1 MSGHTD
7 KKRSKLKATIAII
20 VIFAVAAAVIFLI
33 SEEQLGKIEN
43 VYDDDQRSTLWP
55 LLITLIAT
63 MLGSLITSYVFLKE
77 ALDRTSDEKTYYSVV
92 IREYREKTMRSL
104 WLYMLTS
111 LALMGI
117 VICLYSMFYFMH
129 IRSRNEVR
137 IILILSYGVCMI
149 GSAWFLNKCIDIDR
163 GLHKTADKL
172 LKIQIKEARKLLG
185 TLKDKRE
192 QMLRD
197 SSVNESFDE
206 LIGRITSGAESTE
219 AWLQI
224 EDETAAKSINKK
236 KFINRF
242 SEWEKILFCLAENG
256 EGFLHRQSMAERVR
270 FAVEHGE
277 TVYGATD
284 VEQNDAGDHSWG
296 ENTPYV
302 NVSGIKQALKIDGAG
317 FCDAY
322 YLLSEI
328 RNLLQVQMET
338 APRKEAEPLKEN
350 EIGTL
355 FLFFLMQLSLYVF
368 CMLPKL
374 EVFFP
379 SGKFSFIDFYGIRFE
394 ASSFRT
400 SLFDSCL
407 FVRNRIKDCNF
418 GMASFNNCEF
428 YYTSSED
435 CSFTNTLFER
445 CFFHN
450 AKFENVD
457 FTGAVLK
464 NCDLKRT
471 QFESVVLANVTLAEA
486 VLGKNNFSSSQLTD
500 ITVTLKQETDKEL
513 KQDTDKDMKECGF
526 AASVLERVNLE
537 IFPEKDY
544 REVFRRIWVEAKR
557 EKADLLEER
566 NCCYGQN
573 GLMMQRTWGKIAEE
587 AVLKMNQCDFTGAVL
602 TDIAFYR
609 VCMEQSVFVKMQMDS
624 IKIYACDMHGCI
636 MEQANLREGRICA
649 ADFRSAVLA
658 DAIFYK
664 SRCRLVNFE
673 DSDMNKLHA
682 SAARF
687 SLCSFERSDCSK
699 IDLTMA
705 QVKKSS
711 FQDVILKDAEMT
723 RAFFSQVSF
732 VNCIASGMLSSYS
745 TFKECIFKNAFLG
758 QSSFNY
764 SKFFNCSFAFA
775 SFADSTVSGARF
787 ESCDFKETNF
797 NNTCFI
803 GVTFKDSKN
812 LDVDSF
818 KGARFIN
825 PVFEGTDE
833 FFDRI
838 LLKNKIEVRRTKES
852 DTGES

>member
-7 KKRSKLKATIAII
+7 KKRSKLKATVAII

-33 SEEQLGKIEN
+33 SEEQFSEINK
-43 VYDDDQRSTLWP
+43 VDDDQRSTLWP

-129 IRSRNEVR
+129 IRSRDEVR

-172 LKIQIKEARKLLG
+172 LKIQIAEARELLV
-185 TLKDKRE
+185 TLQQKRD
-192 QMLRD
+192 QMLRE

-206 LIGRITSGAESTE
+206 LIDRITSGTESTE

-224 EDETAAKSINKK
+224 EDETEKSRINKK

-277 TVYGATD
+277 TVYGDTD
-284 VEQNDAGDHSWG
+284 VEQNDARAHTWG
-296 ENTPYV
+296 KNSPYKEV
-302 NVSGIKQALKIDGAG
+302 FRIKQALKVDGTG

-350 EIGTL
+350 EVGTL

-394 ASSFRT
+394 TSSFRT
-400 SLFDSCL
+400 SLFDCCL
-407 FVRNRIKDCNF
+407 FVRNRMKDCNF
-418 GMASFNNCEF
+418 GMASFDNCEF
-428 YYTSSED
+428 YYTSSDD
-435 CSFTNTLFER
+435 CSFTNTLFES

-457 FTGAVLK
+457 FTGAVLE
-464 NCDLKRT
+464 NCDLKRA
-471 QFESVVLANVTLAEA
+471 QFEGVVLANVTLTGAS
-486 VLGKNNFSSSQLTD
+486 LGKNNFSSSRLTD
-500 ITVTLKQETDKEL
+500 ITVTLA
-513 KQDTDKDMKECGF
+513 QDEDGNREMKECGF
-526 AASVLERVNLE
+526 ASSVLERVKLDL
-537 IFPEKDY
+537 FPEKDY
-544 REVFRRIWVEAKR
+544 RQVFPRIRTEAKK
-557 EKADLLEER
+557 EKADILKER
-566 NCCYGQN
+566 KCRYGQKD
-573 GLMMQRTWGKIAEE
+573 LMMQKTWGKVAKE
-587 AVLKMNQCDFTGAVL
+587 AVFKMDQCDFTSAEL
-602 TDIAFYR
+602 TGIVFYR
-609 VCMEQSVFVKMQMDS
+609 TCMEQSVFVKTQMDS

-636 MEQANLREGRICA
+636 MEQANLRQGRIRA
-649 ADFRSAVLA
+649 SDFRSAVLA
-658 DAIFYK
+658 DAIFYR
-664 SRCRLVNFE
+664 SRCRLVDFE

-687 SLCSFERSDCSK
+687 SLCSFERSDCSR

-705 QVKKSS
+705 RVTESS
-711 FQDVILKDAEMT
+711 FQDVILKEAELT
-723 RAFFSQVSF
+723 RAFFTKVSF
-732 VNCIASGMLSSYS
+732 VNCIADGMLSSYS
-745 TFKECIFKNAFLG
+745 TFKDCIFKNAFLG
-758 QSSFNY
+758 HSSFNY
-764 SKFFNCSFAFA
+764 SEFFNCSFAFA

-787 ESCDFKETNF
+787 DSCDFTETNF

-803 GVTFKDSKN
+803 GVTFKDSKKLN
-812 LDVDSF
+812 VDSF
-818 KGARFIN
+818 IEARFIN
-825 PVFEGTDE
+825 PVFEGADKSFE
-833 FFDRI
+833 KA
-838 LLKNKIEVRRTKES
+838 LKEKGIEVRRTDGS
-852 DTGES
+852 DAGES

>member
-7 KKRSKLKATIAII
+7 KKRSKLKATVAII

-33 SEEQLGKIEN
+33 SEEQFSEINK
-43 VYDDDQRSTLWP
+43 VDDDQRSTLWP

-129 IRSRNEVR
+129 IRSRDEVR

-172 LKIQIKEARKLLG
+172 LKIQIAEARELLV
-185 TLKDKRE
+185 TLQQKRDK
-192 QMLRD
+192 MLRE

-206 LIGRITSGAESTE
+206 LIDRITSGTESTE

-224 EDETAAKSINKK
+224 EDETEKSRINKK

-284 VEQNDAGDHSWG
+284 VEQNDAEDHNHSWG
-296 ENTPYV
+296 KNFPYKEV
-302 NVSGIKQALKIDGAG
+302 FRIKQALKIDGTG

-322 YLLSEI
+322 YILSEI

-350 EIGTL
+350 DVGTL

-394 ASSFRT
+394 TSSFRT
-400 SLFDSCL
+400 SLFNCCL

-418 GMASFNNCEF
+418 GMASFDNCEF
-428 YYTSSED
+428 YYTSSDD
-435 CSFTNTLFER
+435 CSFTNTLFES

-464 NCDLKRT
+464 NCDLKRA
-471 QFESVVLANVTLAEA
+471 QFEGVVLANVTLTEA
-486 VLGKNNFSSSQLTD
+486 VLGKNNFSSSRLTD
-500 ITVTLKQETDKEL
+500 ITFTLAQDK
-513 KQDTDKDMKECGF
+513 DGNRDMKECGF
-526 AASVLERVNLE
+526 ASSVLERVKLDL
-537 IFPEKDY
+537 FPEKDY
-544 REVFRRIWVEAKR
+544 RQVFPRIWAEAKK
-557 EKADLLEER
+557 EKADILEER
-566 NCCYGQN
+566 KCRYGQD
-573 GLMMQRTWGKIAEE
+573 GLMMQKTWGKVAQE
-587 AVLKMNQCDFTGAVL
+587 AVFKMDQCDFTSAEL
-602 TDIAFYR
+602 TGIVFYR
-609 VCMEQSVFVKMQMDS
+609 TCMEQSVFVKTQMDS

-636 MEQANLREGRICA
+636 MEQANLRQGRIRA
-649 ADFRSAVLA
+649 SDFRSAVLA
-658 DAIFYK
+658 DAIFYR

-687 SLCSFERSDCSK
+687 SLCSFERSDCSR

-705 QVKKSS
+705 RVTESS
-711 FQDVILKDAEMT
+711 FQDVILKEAELT
-723 RAFFSQVSF
+723 RAFFTKVSF
-732 VNCIASGMLSSYS
+732 VNCIADGMLSSYS
-745 TFKECIFKNAFLG
+745 TFKDCIFKNAFLG
-758 QSSFNY
+758 HSSFNY
-764 SKFFNCSFAFA
+764 SEFFNCSFAFA

-787 ESCDFKETNF
+787 DSCDFAETNF
-797 NNTCFI
+797 NKTCFI

-838 LLKNKIEVRRTKES
+838 LIKNKIEVRRTQES

>member
-7 KKRSKLKATIAII
+7 KKRSKLKATVAII

-33 SEEQLGKIEN
+33 SEEQLEQIEN

-129 IRSRNEVR
+129 IRSRDEVR

-172 LKIQIKEARKLLG
+172 LKIQIAEARELLV
-185 TLKDKRE
+185 TLQQKRDK
-192 QMLRD
+192 MLRE

-206 LIGRITSGAESTE
+206 LIDRITSGTESTE

-224 EDETAAKSINKK
+224 EDETEKSRINKK

-277 TVYGATD
+277 TVYGDTD
-284 VEQNDAGDHSWG
+284 VEQSDARAHTWG
-296 ENTPYV
+296 KNSPYKEV
-302 NVSGIKQALKIDGAG
+302 FKIKQALKIDGAG

-350 EIGTL
+350 EVGTL

-394 ASSFRT
+394 TSSFRT
-400 SLFDSCL
+400 SLFDCCL
-407 FVRNRIKDCNF
+407 FVRNRMKDCNF
-418 GMASFNNCEF
+418 GMASFDNCEF
-428 YYTSSED
+428 YYTSSDD
-435 CSFTNTLFER
+435 CSFTNTLFES

-457 FTGAVLK
+457 FTGAVLED
-464 NCDLKRT
+464 CDLKRA
-471 QFESVVLANVTLAEA
+471 QFEGVILANVTLTGAS
-486 VLGKNNFSSSQLTD
+486 LGKNNFSCSRLTD
-500 ITVTLKQETDKEL
+500 ITVTLA
-513 KQDTDKDMKECGF
+513 KDEDGNREMKECGF
-526 AASVLERVNLE
+526 ASSVLERVKLDL
-537 IFPEKDY
+537 FPEKDY
-544 REVFRRIWVEAKR
+544 RQVFPRIRTEAKK
-557 EKADLLEER
+557 EKADILKER
-566 NCCYGQN
+566 KCRYGQN
-573 GLMMQRTWGKIAEE
+573 GLMMQKTWGKVAQE
-587 AVLKMNQCDFTGAVL
+587 AVFKMDQCDFTSAEL
-602 TDIAFYR
+602 TGIVFYR
-609 VCMEQSVFVKMQMDS
+609 TCMEQSVFVKTQMDS

-636 MEQANLREGRICA
+636 MEQANLRQGRICA
-649 ADFRSAVLA
+649 SDFRSAVLA
-658 DAIFYK
+658 DAIFYR

-687 SLCSFERSDCSK
+687 SLCSFERSDCSR

-705 QVKKSS
+705 RVTESS
-711 FQDVILKDAEMT
+711 FQDVILKEAELT
-723 RAFFSQVSF
+723 RAFFTKVSF
-732 VNCIASGMLSSYS
+732 VNCIADGMLSSYS
-745 TFKECIFKNAFLG
+745 TFKDCIFKNAFLG
-758 QSSFNY
+758 HSSFNY
-764 SKFFNCSFAFA
+764 SEFFNCSFAFA

-787 ESCDFKETNF
+787 DSCDFTETNF

-812 LDVDSF
+812 LNVDSF
-818 KGARFIN
+818 IEARFIN
-825 PVFEGTDE
+825 PVFEGADKSFE
-833 FFDRI
+833 RA
-838 LLKNKIEVRRTKES
+838 LKEKGIEVRRTDGS
-852 DTGES
+852 DAGES

>member
-7 KKRSKLKATIAII
+7 KKRSKLKATVAII

-33 SEEQLGKIEN
+33 SEEQFSEINK
-43 VYDDDQRSTLWP
+43 VDDDQRSTLWP

-104 WLYMLTS
+104 WLYMLMS

-129 IRSRNEVR
+129 IRSRDEVR

-172 LKIQIKEARKLLG
+172 LKIQIAEARELLV
-185 TLKDKRE
+185 TLQQKRDK
-192 QMLRD
+192 MLRE

-206 LIGRITSGAESTE
+206 LIDRITSGTESTE

-224 EDETAAKSINKK
+224 EDETEKSRINKK

-277 TVYGATD
+277 TVYGDTD
-284 VEQNDAGDHSWG
+284 VEQNDARAHTWG
-296 ENTPYV
+296 KNSPYKEV
-302 NVSGIKQALKIDGAG
+302 FRIKQALKIDGTG

-350 EIGTL
+350 EVGTL

-394 ASSFRT
+394 TSSFRT
-400 SLFDSCL
+400 SLFDCCL
-407 FVRNRIKDCNF
+407 FVRNRMKDCNF
-418 GMASFNNCEF
+418 GMASFDNCEF
-428 YYTSSED
+428 YYTSSDD
-435 CSFTNTLFER
+435 CSFTNTLFES

-457 FTGAVLK
+457 FTGAVLE
-464 NCDLKRT
+464 NCDLKRA
-471 QFESVVLANVTLAEA
+471 QFEGIVLANVTLTGAS
-486 VLGKNNFSSSQLTD
+486 LGKNIFSSSRLTD
-500 ITVTLKQETDKEL
+500 ITVTLA
-513 KQDTDKDMKECGF
+513 QDEDGNREMKECGF
-526 AASVLERVNLE
+526 ASSVLERVKLDL
-537 IFPEKDY
+537 FPEKDY
-544 REVFRRIWVEAKR
+544 RQVFPRIRTEAKK
-557 EKADLLEER
+557 EKADILKER
-566 NCCYGQN
+566 KCRYGQKD
-573 GLMMQRTWGKIAEE
+573 LMMQKTWGKVAKE
-587 AVLKMNQCDFTGAVL
+587 AVFKMDQCDFTSTEL
-602 TDIAFYR
+602 TGIVFYR
-609 VCMEQSVFVKMQMDS
+609 TCMEQSVFVKTQMDS

-636 MEQANLREGRICA
+636 MEQANLRQGRIRA
-649 ADFRSAVLA
+649 SDFRSAVLA
-658 DAIFYK
+658 DAIFYR

-687 SLCSFERSDCSK
+687 SLCSFERSDCSR

-705 QVKKSS
+705 RVTESS
-711 FQDVILKDAEMT
+711 FQDVILKEAELT
-723 RAFFSQVSF
+723 RAFFTKVSF
-732 VNCIASGMLSSYS
+732 VNCIADGMLSSYS
-745 TFKECIFKNAFLG
+745 TFKDCIFKNAFLG
-758 QSSFNY
+758 HSSFNY
-764 SKFFNCSFAFA
+764 SEFFNCSFAFA

-787 ESCDFKETNF
+787 DSCDFTETNF
-797 NNTCFI
+797 NKTCFI

-812 LDVDSF
+812 LNVDSF
-818 KGARFIN
+818 IEARFIN

-833 FFDRI
+833 SFERA
-838 LLKNKIEVRRTKES
+838 LKEKGIEVRRT
-852 DTGES
+852 DAGES

>member
-7 KKRSKLKATIAII
+7 KKRSKLKATVAII

-33 SEEQLGKIEN
+33 SEEQFSEINK
-43 VYDDDQRSTLWP
+43 VDDDQRSTLWP

-77 ALDRTSDEKTYYSVV
+77 ALDRMSDEKTYYSVV

-129 IRSRNEVR
+129 IRSRDEVR
-137 IILILSYGVCMI
+137 ILLILSYGVCMI

-172 LKIQIKEARKLLG
+172 LKIQIAEARELLV
-185 TLKDKRE
+185 TLQQKRD
-192 QMLRD
+192 QMLRE

-206 LIGRITSGAESTE
+206 LIDRITSGTESTE

-224 EDETAAKSINKK
+224 EDETEKSRINKK

-277 TVYGATD
+277 TVYGDTD
-284 VEQNDAGDHSWG
+284 VEQNDARAHTWG
-296 ENTPYV
+296 ENSPYKKV
-302 NVSGIKQALKIDGAG
+302 FGIKQALKIDGAG

-338 APRKEAEPLKEN
+338 APRKETKPLKEN
-350 EIGTL
+350 EVGTL
-355 FLFFLMQLSLYVF
+355 FLFFLMQLSIYVF

-394 ASSFRT
+394 TSSFRT
-400 SLFDSCL
+400 SLFDCCL

-418 GMASFNNCEF
+418 GMASFDNCEF
-428 YYTSSED
+428 YYTSSDD
-435 CSFTNTLFER
+435 CSFTNTLFES

-457 FTGAVLK
+457 FTGAVLE
-464 NCDLKRT
+464 NCDLKRA
-471 QFESVVLANVTLAEA
+471 QFEGVILANVTLTGA
-486 VLGKNNFSSSQLTD
+486 VLGKNNFSSSRLTD
-500 ITVTLKQETDKEL
+500 ITVTLA
-513 KQDTDKDMKECGF
+513 QDEVGNRDMKECGF
-526 AASVLERVNLE
+526 ASSVLERVKLDL
-537 IFPEKDY
+537 FPEKDY
-544 REVFRRIWVEAKR
+544 RQVFPRIRAEAKK
-557 EKADLLEER
+557 EKADILKER
-566 NCCYGQN
+566 KCRYGQKD
-573 GLMMQRTWGKIAEE
+573 LMMQKTWGKVAEE
-587 AVLKMNQCDFTGAVL
+587 AVFKMDQCDFTSAEL
-602 TDIAFYR
+602 TGIVFYR
-609 VCMEQSVFVKMQMDS
+609 TCMEQSVFVKTQMDS

-636 MEQANLREGRICA
+636 MEQANLRQGRICA
-649 ADFRSAVLA
+649 SDFRSAVLA
-658 DAIFYK
+658 DAIFYR

-687 SLCSFERSDCSK
+687 SLCSFERSDCSR

-705 QVKKSS
+705 RVTESS
-711 FQDVILKDAEMT
+711 FQDVILKEAELT
-723 RAFFSQVSF
+723 RAFFTRISF
-732 VNCIASGMLSSYS
+732 VNCIADGMLSSYS
-745 TFKECIFKNAFLG
+745 TFKDCIFKNAFLG
-758 QSSFNY
+758 HSSFNY
-764 SKFFNCSFAFA
+764 SEFFNCSFAFA

-787 ESCDFKETNF
+787 DSCDFTETNF

-812 LDVDSF
+812 LNVDSF
-818 KGARFIN
+818 KKARFIN

-833 FFDRI
+833 SFERA
-838 LLKNKIEVRRTKES
+838 LKEKGIEVRRTGGS
-852 DTGES
+852 DAGES

>member
-1 MSGHTD
+1 MSRHTD
-7 KKRSKLKATIAII
+7 KKRSKLKATVMII
-20 VIFAVAAAVIFLI
+20 VIFTVVVAVIFLI
-33 SEEQLGKIEN
+33 SKEKFDEISK
-43 VYDDDQRSTLWP
+43 VYDDQRSTLWP

-77 ALDRTSDEKTYYSVV
+77 ALDRTSDEKIYYSVV
-92 IREYREKTMRSL
+92 IREYRDKTMRSL

-117 VICLYSMFYFMH
+117 VICLYSMFYFMY
-129 IRSRNEVR
+129 IRSRDEVR

-172 LKIQIKEARKLLG
+172 LKIQVAEARKMLG
-185 TLKDKRE
+185 TLKQKRD
-192 QMLRD
+192 QMLWE

-206 LIGRITSGAESTE
+206 LIDRITNGNESVE

-224 EDETAAKSINKK
+224 EDETTTKSINKK
-236 KFINRF
+236 RFINRF
-242 SEWEKILFCLAENG
+242 SEWEKILFCLVENG

-277 TVYGATD
+277 AVYGATD
-284 VEQNDAGDHSWG
+284 VEQNDARDYSWG
-296 ENTPYV
+296 ENPPYK
-302 NVSGIKQALKIDGAG
+302 NVFGIKQTLKIDGAG

-322 YLLSEI
+322 YLLAEI

-338 APRKEAEPLKEN
+338 APRKETEPLKET

-394 ASSFRT
+394 SSSFRT
-400 SLFDSCL
+400 SLFKCCL

-418 GMASFNNCEF
+418 GMASFDNCEF
-428 YYTSSED
+428 YHSGSED
-435 CSFTNTLFER
+435 CSFTNTLFES

-464 NCDLKRT
+464 NCDLKST
-471 QFESVVLANVTLAEA
+471 QFESVVLANVTLTE
-486 VLGKNNFSSSQLTD
+486 VTLGKNNFFSSRLTD
-500 ITVTLKQETDKEL
+500 ITFTLA
-513 KQDTDKDMKECGF
+513 QDEDGIRDMKKCGF
-526 AASVLERVNLE
+526 ASSVLERVKLNL
-537 IFPEKDY
+537 FPEKDY
-544 REVFRRIWVEAKR
+544 RQVFPRIWAEAKK
-557 EKADLLEER
+557 EKAGILEGR
-566 NCCYGQN
+566 KCRYGQN
-573 GLMMQRTWGKIAEE
+573 GLMMQKTWGKVAEE
-587 AVLKMNQCDFTGAVL
+587 AAFKMNQSNFTSAELMYIV
-602 TDIAFYR
+602 FYR
-609 VCMEQSVFVKMQMDS
+609 ACMEQSVFVKTQMDS

-636 MEQANLREGRICA
+636 MEQANLRQGRICA
-649 ADFRSAVLA
+649 SDFRSTVLA
-658 DAIFYK
+658 DAIFYR

-687 SLCSFERSDCSK
+687 SLCSFERSDCSR

-705 QVKKSS
+705 RVTESS
-711 FQDVILKDAEMT
+711 FQDVILKEAELT
-723 RAFFSQVSF
+723 RAFFTRVSF
-732 VNCIASGMLSSYS
+732 VNCIADGMLSSYS
-745 TFKECIFKNAFLG
+745 TFKDCIFKNAFLG

-764 SKFFNCSFAFA
+764 SEFYNCNFDFA
-775 SFADSTVSGARF
+775 SFEDSTVSGARF
-787 ESCDFKETNF
+787 DGCDFTETNF

-812 LDVDSF
+812 LNVDSF
-818 KGARFIN
+818 KEARFIN

-833 FFDRI
+833 SFERT
-838 LLKNKIEVRRTKES
+838 LTESGIEVRRTNEL
-852 DTGES
+852 DAGEP

>member
-1 MSGHTD
+1 
-7 KKRSKLKATIAII
+7 
-20 VIFAVAAAVIFLI
+20 
-33 SEEQLGKIEN
+33 
-43 VYDDDQRSTLWP
+43 
-55 LLITLIAT
+55 
-63 MLGSLITSYVFLKE
+63 
-77 ALDRTSDEKTYYSVV
+77 V

-104 WLYMLTS
+104 WLYMLMS

-129 IRSRNEVR
+129 IRSRDEVR

-172 LKIQIKEARKLLG
+172 LKIQIAEARELLV
-185 TLKDKRE
+185 TLQQKRDK
-192 QMLRD
+192 MLRE

-206 LIGRITSGAESTE
+206 LIDRITSGTESTE

-224 EDETAAKSINKK
+224 EDETEKSRINKK

-277 TVYGATD
+277 TVYGDTD
-284 VEQNDAGDHSWG
+284 VEQSDARAHTWG
-296 ENTPYV
+296 KNSPYKEV
-302 NVSGIKQALKIDGAG
+302 FKIKQALKIDGAG

-350 EIGTL
+350 EVGTL

-394 ASSFRT
+394 TSSFRT
-400 SLFDSCL
+400 SLFDCCL
-407 FVRNRIKDCNF
+407 FVRNRMKDCNF
-418 GMASFNNCEF
+418 GMASFDNCEF
-428 YYTSSED
+428 YYTSSDD
-435 CSFTNTLFER
+435 CSFTNTLFES

-457 FTGAVLK
+457 FTGAVLED
-464 NCDLKRT
+464 CDLKRA
-471 QFESVVLANVTLAEA
+471 QFEGVILANVTLTGAS
-486 VLGKNNFSSSQLTD
+486 LGKNNFSSSRLTD
-500 ITVTLKQETDKEL
+500 ITVTLAKDEDGNR
-513 KQDTDKDMKECGF
+513 DMKECGF
-526 AASVLERVNLE
+526 ASSVLERVKLDL
-537 IFPEKDY
+537 FPEKDY
-544 REVFRRIWVEAKR
+544 RQVFPRIRAEAKA
-557 EKADLLEER
+557 EKAEILQER
-566 NCCYGQN
+566 KCRYGQN
-573 GLMMQRTWGKIAEE
+573 GLMMQKTWGKVAQE
-587 AVLKMNQCDFTGAVL
+587 AVFKMDQCDFTSAEL
-602 TDIAFYR
+602 TGIIFYR
-609 VCMEQSVFVKMQMDS
+609 TCMEQSVFVKTQMDS

-636 MEQANLREGRICA
+636 MEQANLRQGRIRA
-649 ADFRSAVLA
+649 SDFRSAVLA
-658 DAIFYK
+658 DAIFYR

-687 SLCSFERSDCSK
+687 SLCSFERSDCSR

-705 QVKKSS
+705 RVTESS
-711 FQDVILKDAEMT
+711 FQDVILKEAELT
-723 RAFFSQVSF
+723 RAFFTKVSF
-732 VNCIASGMLSSYS
+732 VNCIADGMLSSYS
-745 TFKECIFKNAFLG
+745 TFKDCIFKNAFLG
-758 QSSFNY
+758 HSSFNY
-764 SKFFNCSFAFA
+764 SEFFNCSFAFA

-787 ESCDFKETNF
+787 DSCDFTETNF
-797 NNTCFI
+797 NKTCFI

-812 LDVDSF
+812 LNVDSF
-818 KGARFIN
+818 IEARFIN

-833 FFDRI
+833 SFERA
-838 LLKNKIEVRRTKES
+838 LKEKGIEVRRT
-852 DTGES
+852 DAGES

>member
-7 KKRSKLKATIAII
+7 KKRSKLKATVAII

-33 SEEQLGKIEN
+33 SEEQFSEINK
-43 VYDDDQRSTLWP
+43 VDDDQRSTLWP

-129 IRSRNEVR
+129 IRSRDEVR

-172 LKIQIKEARKLLG
+172 LKIQIAEARELLV
-185 TLKDKRE
+185 TLQQKRD
-192 QMLRD
+192 QMLRE

-206 LIGRITSGAESTE
+206 LIDRITSGTESTE

-224 EDETAAKSINKK
+224 EDETEKSRINKK

-277 TVYGATD
+277 TVYGDTD
-284 VEQNDAGDHSWG
+284 VEQNDARAHTWG
-296 ENTPYV
+296 KNSPYKEV
-302 NVSGIKQALKIDGAG
+302 FRIKQALKIDGTG

-350 EIGTL
+350 EVGTL

-394 ASSFRT
+394 TSSFRT
-400 SLFDSCL
+400 SLFDCCL
-407 FVRNRIKDCNF
+407 FVRNRMKDCNF
-418 GMASFNNCEF
+418 GMASFDNCEF
-428 YYTSSED
+428 YYTSSDD
-435 CSFTNTLFER
+435 CSFTNTLFES

-457 FTGAVLK
+457 FTGAVLE
-464 NCDLKRT
+464 NCDLKRA
-471 QFESVVLANVTLAEA
+471 QFEGVVLANVTLTGAS
-486 VLGKNNFSSSQLTD
+486 LGKNNFSSSRLTD
-500 ITVTLKQETDKEL
+500 ITVTLA
-513 KQDTDKDMKECGF
+513 QDEDGNREMKECGV
-526 AASVLERVNLE
+526 ASSVLERVKLDL
-537 IFPEKDY
+537 FPEKDY
-544 REVFRRIWVEAKR
+544 RQVFPRIRTEAKK
-557 EKADLLEER
+557 EKADILKER
-566 NCCYGQN
+566 KCRYGQKD
-573 GLMMQRTWGKIAEE
+573 LMMQKTWGKVAKE
-587 AVLKMNQCDFTGAVL
+587 AVFKMNQCDFTSAEL
-602 TDIAFYR
+602 TGIVFYR
-609 VCMEQSVFVKMQMDS
+609 TCMEQSVFVKTQMDS

-636 MEQANLREGRICA
+636 MEQANLRQGRIRA
-649 ADFRSAVLA
+649 SDFRSAVLA
-658 DAIFYK
+658 DAIFYR

-682 SAARF
+682 SVARF
-687 SLCSFERSDCSK
+687 SLCSFERSDCSR

-705 QVKKSS
+705 RVTESS
-711 FQDVILKDAEMT
+711 FQDVILKEAELT
-723 RAFFSQVSF
+723 RAFFTKVSF
-732 VNCIASGMLSSYS
+732 VNCIADGMLSSYS
-745 TFKECIFKNAFLG
+745 TFKDCIFKNAFLG
-758 QSSFNY
+758 HSSFNY
-764 SKFFNCSFAFA
+764 SEFFNCSFAFA

-787 ESCDFKETNF
+787 DSCDFTETNF

-803 GVTFKDSKN
+803 GVTFKDSKKLN
-812 LDVDSF
+812 VDSF
-818 KGARFIN
+818 IEARFIN
-825 PVFEGTDE
+825 PVFEGADKSFE
-833 FFDRI
+833 KA
-838 LLKNKIEVRRTKES
+838 LKEKGIEVRRTDGS
-852 DTGES
+852 DAGES

>member
-7 KKRSKLKATIAII
+7 KKRSKLKATVAII

-33 SEEQLGKIEN
+33 SEEQFSEINK
-43 VYDDDQRSTLWP
+43 VDDDQRSTLWP

-129 IRSRNEVR
+129 IRSRDEVR

-172 LKIQIKEARKLLG
+172 LKIQIAEARELLV
-185 TLKDKRE
+185 TLQQKRD
-192 QMLRD
+192 QMLRE

-206 LIGRITSGAESTE
+206 LIDRITSGTESTE

-224 EDETAAKSINKK
+224 EDETEKSRINKK

-277 TVYGATD
+277 TVYGDTD
-284 VEQNDAGDHSWG
+284 VEQNDARAHTWG
-296 ENTPYV
+296 KNSPYKEV
-302 NVSGIKQALKIDGAG
+302 FRIKQALKIDGTG

-350 EIGTL
+350 EVGTL

-394 ASSFRT
+394 TSSFRT
-400 SLFDSCL
+400 SLFDCCL
-407 FVRNRIKDCNF
+407 FVRNRMKDCNF
-418 GMASFNNCEF
+418 GMASFDNCEF
-428 YYTSSED
+428 YYTSSDD
-435 CSFTNTLFER
+435 CSFTNTLFES

-457 FTGAVLK
+457 FTGAVLE
-464 NCDLKRT
+464 NCDLKRA
-471 QFESVVLANVTLAEA
+471 QFEGVVLANVTLT
-486 VLGKNNFSSSQLTD
+486 G
-500 ITVTLKQETDKEL
+500 
-513 KQDTDKDMKECGF
+513 
-526 AASVLERVNLE
+526 VNIIVRE
-537 IFPEKDY
+537 Y
-544 REVFRRIWVEAKR
+544 R
-557 EKADLLEER
+557 
-566 NCCYGQN
+566 
-573 GLMMQRTWGKIAEE
+573 
-587 AVLKMNQCDFTGAVL
+587 
-602 TDIAFYR
+602 
-609 VCMEQSVFVKMQMDS
+609 
-624 IKIYACDMHGCI
+624 
-636 MEQANLREGRICA
+636 
-649 ADFRSAVLA
+649 
-658 DAIFYK
+658 
-664 SRCRLVNFE
+664 
-673 DSDMNKLHA
+673 
-682 SAARF
+682 
-687 SLCSFERSDCSK
+687 CS
-699 IDLTMA
+699 
-705 QVKKSS
+705 
-711 FQDVILKDAEMT
+711 
-723 RAFFSQVSF
+723 
-732 VNCIASGMLSSYS
+732 G
-745 TFKECIFKNAFLG
+745 
-758 QSSFNY
+758 
-764 SKFFNCSFAFA
+764 
-775 SFADSTVSGARF
+775 
-787 ESCDFKETNF
+787 
-797 NNTCFI
+797 
-803 GVTFKDSKN
+803 
-812 LDVDSF
+812 
-818 KGARFIN
+818 
-825 PVFEGTDE
+825 GTDTANPAAGN
-833 FFDRI
+833 RCSGTGI
-838 LLKNKIEVRRTKES
+838 PHLLNCLLPAS
-852 DTGES
+852 LLA

>member
-1 MSGHTD
+1 MSGQTD
-7 KKRSKLKATIAII
+7 KKRSKLKATVAII

-33 SEEQLGKIEN
+33 SEEQFGEIST
-43 VYDDDQRSTLWP
+43 VYDDQRSTLWP

-129 IRSRNEVR
+129 IRSRDEVR

-172 LKIQIKEARKLLG
+172 LKIQIEEARKLLG
-185 TLKDKRE
+185 TLKKKRDH
-192 QMLRD
+192 MLWD
-197 SSVNESFDE
+197 SSSNESFDE
-206 LIGRITSGAESTE
+206 LIDRITSGAESTE

-224 EDETAAKSINKK
+224 EDETEKSRINKK

-242 SEWEKILFCLAENG
+242 SEWEKILFCLAESG

-277 TVYGATD
+277 TVYGDTD
-284 VEQNDAGDHSWG
+284 VEQNDAKAHAWG
-296 ENTPYV
+296 KNSPYEEV
-302 NVSGIKQALKIDGAG
+302 FGIKKALKIDGAG

-322 YLLSEI
+322 YLLSEM

-338 APRKEAEPLKEN
+338 APRKETEPLKEN

-374 EVFFP
+374 DVFFP

-394 ASSFRT
+394 TSSFRT
-400 SLFDSCL
+400 SLFDCSL

-435 CSFTNTLFER
+435 CSFTNTLFKD
-445 CFFHN
+445 CYFQN
-450 AKFENVD
+450 ATFENVD
-457 FTGAVLK
+457 FTGAEL
-464 NCDLKRT
+464 NECDLRRA
-471 QFESVVLANVTLAEA
+471 QFEGVVLANVNLKKA
-486 VLGKNNFSSSQLTD
+486 VFGKNNFSASRLTD
-500 ITVTLKQETDKEL
+500 IEIEL
-513 KQDTDKDMKECGF
+513 KDGADTRMSECGF
-526 AASVLERVNLE
+526 VSSVLERIKLKL
-537 IFPEKDY
+537 FSEKDY
-544 REVFRRIWVEAKR
+544 RKVFRLIWTEAGE
-557 EKADLLEER
+557 EKAVLLKER
-566 NCCYGQN
+566 AYSHRESKYLLKKSWQ
-573 GLMMQRTWGKIAEE
+573 KIAE
-587 AVLKMNQCDFTGAVL
+587 ASTFKMDQSDFTHAEL
-602 TDIAFYR
+602 TDIVFYR
-609 VCMEQSVFVKMQMDS
+609 VCMEQSVFVKTQMDS

-636 MEQANLREGRICA
+636 MEQANLRQGRICA
-649 ADFRSAVLA
+649 TDFRSAVLA

-673 DSDMNKLHA
+673 DSDMNRLHA

-687 SLCSFERSDCSK
+687 SLCSFERSDCSR
-699 IDLTMA
+699 IDLTKA
-705 QVKKSS
+705 RVNASS
-711 FQDVILKDAEMT
+711 FKDVILTAAELT
-723 RAFFSQVSF
+723 RAFFNNVSF
-732 VNCIASGMLSSYS
+732 VNCIADGMLSSYS
-745 TFKECIFKNAFLG
+745 TFEKCRFKNAFLG

-764 SKFFNCSFAFA
+764 SVFRNCNFAFA
-775 SFADSTVSGARF
+775 SFADSTVSGAEF
-787 ESCDFKETNF
+787 DGCDFTETNF

-803 GVTFKDSKN
+803 GVTFKNSKN
-812 LDVDSF
+812 LKADSF

-825 PVFEGTDE
+825 PVFKETDE

-838 LLKNKIEVRRTKES
+838 LLKNKIEVRRTEES
-852 DTGES
+852 DTVED

>member
-7 KKRSKLKATIAII
+7 KKRSKLKATVAII

-33 SEEQLGKIEN
+33 SEEQFSEINK
-43 VYDDDQRSTLWP
+43 VDDDQRSTLWP

-129 IRSRNEVR
+129 IRSRDEVR

-172 LKIQIKEARKLLG
+172 LKIQIAEARELLV
-185 TLKDKRE
+185 TLQQKRD
-192 QMLRD
+192 QMLRA

-206 LIGRITSGAESTE
+206 LIDRITSGTESTE

-224 EDETAAKSINKK
+224 EDETEKSRINKK

-277 TVYGATD
+277 TVYGDTD
-284 VEQNDAGDHSWG
+284 VEQNDARAHTWG
-296 ENTPYV
+296 KNSPYKEV
-302 NVSGIKQALKIDGAG
+302 FRIKQALKIDGTG

-350 EIGTL
+350 EVGTL

-394 ASSFRT
+394 TSSFRT
-400 SLFDSCL
+400 SLFDCCL
-407 FVRNRIKDCNF
+407 FVRNRMKDCNF
-418 GMASFNNCEF
+418 GMASFDNCEF
-428 YYTSSED
+428 YYTSSDD
-435 CSFTNTLFER
+435 CSFTNTLFES

-457 FTGAVLK
+457 FTGAVLE
-464 NCDLKRT
+464 NCDLKRA
-471 QFESVVLANVTLAEA
+471 QFEGVVLANVTLTGAS
-486 VLGKNNFSSSQLTD
+486 LGKNNFSSSRLTD
-500 ITVTLKQETDKEL
+500 ITVTLA
-513 KQDTDKDMKECGF
+513 QDEDGNREMKECGF
-526 AASVLERVNLE
+526 ASSVLERVKLDL
-537 IFPEKDY
+537 FPEKDY
-544 REVFRRIWVEAKR
+544 RQVFPRIRTEAKK
-557 EKADLLEER
+557 EKADILKER
-566 NCCYGQN
+566 KCRYGQKD
-573 GLMMQRTWGKIAEE
+573 LMMQKTWGKVAKE
-587 AVLKMNQCDFTGAVL
+587 AVFKMDQCDFTSAEL
-602 TDIAFYR
+602 TGIVFYR
-609 VCMEQSVFVKMQMDS
+609 TCMEQSVFVKTQMDS

-636 MEQANLREGRICA
+636 MEQANLRQGRIRA
-649 ADFRSAVLA
+649 SDFRSAVLA
-658 DAIFYK
+658 DAIFYR

-687 SLCSFERSDCSK
+687 SLCSFERSDCSR

-705 QVKKSS
+705 RVTESS
-711 FQDVILKDAEMT
+711 FQDVILKEAELT
-723 RAFFSQVSF
+723 RAFFTKVSF
-732 VNCIASGMLSSYS
+732 VNCIADGMLSSYS
-745 TFKECIFKNAFLG
+745 TFKDCIFKNAFLG
-758 QSSFNY
+758 HSSFNY
-764 SKFFNCSFAFA
+764 SEFFNCSFAFA

-787 ESCDFKETNF
+787 DSCDFTETNF
-797 NNTCFI
+797 NKTCFI

-812 LDVDSF
+812 LNVDSF
-818 KGARFIN
+818 IEARFIN

-833 FFDRI
+833 SFERA
-838 LLKNKIEVRRTKES
+838 LKEKGIEVRRT
-852 DTGES
+852 DAGES

>member
-1 MSGHTD
+1 MSGQTD
-7 KKRSKLKATIAII
+7 KKRSKLKATVAII
-20 VIFAVAAAVIFLI
+20 VIFAVAVAVIFLI
-33 SEEQLGKIEN
+33 SEEQFGEIST
-43 VYDDDQRSTLWP
+43 VYDDQRSTLWP

-104 WLYMLTS
+104 WLYMLMS
-111 LALMGI
+111 LSLMGI

-129 IRSRNEVR
+129 IRSRDEVR

-172 LKIQIKEARKLLG
+172 LKIQIAEARELLD
-185 TLKDKRE
+185 TLKQKRD
-192 QMLRD
+192 QMLWE
-197 SSVNESFDE
+197 SSANESFDE
-206 LIGRITSGAESTE
+206 LIDRITSEAESTE

-224 EDETAAKSINKK
+224 EDETEKSRINKK

-284 VEQNDAGDHSWG
+284 VEQNDAEDHNHSWG
-296 ENTPYV
+296 KNFPYKEV
-302 NVSGIKQALKIDGAG
+302 FRIKQALKIDGTG

-322 YLLSEI
+322 YILSEI

-350 EIGTL
+350 EVGTL

-394 ASSFRT
+394 TSSFRT
-400 SLFDSCL
+400 SLFNCCL

-428 YYTSSED
+428 YYTGSED
-435 CSFTNTLFER
+435 CSFTNTLFES

-464 NCDLKRT
+464 NCDLKRA
-471 QFESVVLANVTLAEA
+471 QFEGVVLANVTLTEA
-486 VLGKNNFSSSQLTD
+486 VLGKNNFSSSRLTD
-500 ITVTLKQETDKEL
+500 ITFTLAQDK
-513 KQDTDKDMKECGF
+513 DGNRDMKECGF
-526 AASVLERVNLE
+526 ASSVLERVKLDL
-537 IFPEKDY
+537 FPEKDY
-544 REVFRRIWVEAKR
+544 RQVFPRIWAEAKK
-557 EKADLLEER
+557 EKADILEER
-566 NCCYGQN
+566 KCRYGQD
-573 GLMMQRTWGKIAEE
+573 GLMMQKTWGEVAEE
-587 AVLKMNQCDFTGAVL
+587 AVFKMDQCDFTSAEL
-602 TDIAFYR
+602 TGIVFYR
-609 VCMEQSVFVKMQMDS
+609 TCMEQSVFVKTQMDS

-636 MEQANLREGRICA
+636 MEQANLRQGRIRA
-649 ADFRSAVLA
+649 SDFRSAVLA
-658 DAIFYK
+658 DAIFYR

-687 SLCSFERSDCSK
+687 SLCSFERSDCSS

-705 QVKKSS
+705 RVKESS
-711 FQDVILKDAEMT
+711 FQDVILKEAELT
-723 RAFFSQVSF
+723 RAFFTRVSF
-732 VNCIASGMLSSYS
+732 VNCIADGMLSSYS
-745 TFKECIFKNAFLG
+745 TFKDCIFKNAFLG
-758 QSSFNY
+758 HSSFNY
-764 SKFFNCSFAFA
+764 SEFFNCSFAFA

-787 ESCDFKETNF
+787 DSCDFTETNF

-803 GVTFKDSKN
+803 GVTFKDSKHLN
-812 LDVDSF
+812 VDSF

-825 PVFEGTDE
+825 PVFEGTDK

-838 LLKNKIEVRRTKES
+838 LIKNKIEVRRTKES
-852 DTGES
+852 DTGEL

>member
-7 KKRSKLKATIAII
+7 KKRSKLKATVAII

-33 SEEQLGKIEN
+33 SEEQLEQIEN

-129 IRSRNEVR
+129 IRSRDEVR

-172 LKIQIKEARKLLG
+172 LKIQIAEARELLV
-185 TLKDKRE
+185 TLQQKRDK
-192 QMLRD
+192 MLRE

-206 LIGRITSGAESTE
+206 LIDRITSGTESTE

-224 EDETAAKSINKK
+224 EDETEKSRINKK

-277 TVYGATD
+277 TVYGDTD
-284 VEQNDAGDHSWG
+284 VEQSDARAHTWG
-296 ENTPYV
+296 KNSPYKEV
-302 NVSGIKQALKIDGAG
+302 FKIKQALKIDGAG

-350 EIGTL
+350 EVGTL

-394 ASSFRT
+394 TSSFRT
-400 SLFDSCL
+400 SLFDCCL
-407 FVRNRIKDCNF
+407 FVRNRMKDCNF
-418 GMASFNNCEF
+418 GMASFDNCEF
-428 YYTSSED
+428 YYTSSDD
-435 CSFTNTLFER
+435 CSFTNTLFES

-457 FTGAVLK
+457 FTGAVLED
-464 NCDLKRT
+464 CDLKRA
-471 QFESVVLANVTLAEA
+471 QFEGVILANVTLTGAS
-486 VLGKNNFSSSQLTD
+486 LGKNNFSSSRLTD
-500 ITVTLKQETDKEL
+500 ITVTLAKDEDGNR
-513 KQDTDKDMKECGF
+513 DMKECGF
-526 AASVLERVNLE
+526 ASSVLERVKLDLSH
-537 IFPEKDY
+537 EKDY
-544 REVFRRIWVEAKR
+544 RQVFPRIRAEAKE
-557 EKADLLEER
+557 EKAEILQER
-566 NCCYGQN
+566 KCRYGQN
-573 GLMMQRTWGKIAEE
+573 GLMMQKTWGKVAQE
-587 AVLKMNQCDFTGAVL
+587 AVFKMDQCDFTSAEL
-602 TDIAFYR
+602 TGIVFYR
-609 VCMEQSVFVKMQMDS
+609 TCMEQSVFVKTQMDS

-636 MEQANLREGRICA
+636 MEQANLRQGRIRA
-649 ADFRSAVLA
+649 SDFRSAVLA
-658 DAIFYK
+658 DAIFYR

-687 SLCSFERSDCSK
+687 SLCSFERSDCSR

-705 QVKKSS
+705 RVTENS
-711 FQDVILKDAEMT
+711 FQDVILKEAELT
-723 RAFFSQVSF
+723 RAFFTKVSF
-732 VNCIASGMLSSYS
+732 VNCIADGMLSSYS
-745 TFKECIFKNAFLG
+745 TFKDCIFKNAFLG
-758 QSSFNY
+758 HSSFNY
-764 SKFFNCSFAFA
+764 SEFFNCSFAFA

-787 ESCDFKETNF
+787 DSCDFTETNF
-797 NNTCFI
+797 NKTCFI

-812 LDVDSF
+812 LNVDSF
-818 KGARFIN
+818 IEARFIN
-825 PVFEGTDE
+825 PVFEGADKSFE
-833 FFDRI
+833 RA
-838 LLKNKIEVRRTKES
+838 LKEKEIEVRRTDGS
-852 DTGES
+852 DAGES

>member
-7 KKRSKLKATIAII
+7 KKRSKLKATVAII

-33 SEEQLGKIEN
+33 SEEQFSEINK
-43 VYDDDQRSTLWP
+43 VDDDQRSTLWP

-129 IRSRNEVR
+129 IRSRDEVR

-172 LKIQIKEARKLLG
+172 LKIQIAEARELLV
-185 TLKDKRE
+185 TLQQKRD
-192 QMLRD
+192 QMLRE

-206 LIGRITSGAESTE
+206 LIDRITSGTESTE

-224 EDETAAKSINKK
+224 EDETEKSRINKK

-277 TVYGATD
+277 TVYGDTD
-284 VEQNDAGDHSWG
+284 VEQNDAIAHTWG
-296 ENTPYV
+296 KNSPYKEV
-302 NVSGIKQALKIDGAG
+302 FRIKQALKIDGTG

-350 EIGTL
+350 EVGTL

-394 ASSFRT
+394 TSSFRT
-400 SLFDSCL
+400 SLFDCCL
-407 FVRNRIKDCNF
+407 FVRNRMKDCNF
-418 GMASFNNCEF
+418 GMASFDNCEF
-428 YYTSSED
+428 YYTSSDD
-435 CSFTNTLFER
+435 CSFTNTLFES

-457 FTGAVLK
+457 FTGAVLE
-464 NCDLKRT
+464 NCDLKRA
-471 QFESVVLANVTLAEA
+471 QFEGVVLANVTLTGAS
-486 VLGKNNFSSSQLTD
+486 LGKNNFSSSRLTD
-500 ITVTLKQETDKEL
+500 ITVTLAKDEDGNR
-513 KQDTDKDMKECGF
+513 DMKECGF
-526 AASVLERVNLE
+526 ASSVLERVKLDL
-537 IFPEKDY
+537 FPEKDY
-544 REVFRRIWVEAKR
+544 RQVFPRIRAEAKE
-557 EKADLLEER
+557 EKAEILQER
-566 NCCYGQN
+566 KCRYGQN
-573 GLMMQRTWGKIAEE
+573 GLMMQKTWGKVAQE
-587 AVLKMNQCDFTGAVL
+587 AVFKMDQCDFTSAEL
-602 TDIAFYR
+602 TGIVFYR
-609 VCMEQSVFVKMQMDS
+609 TCMEQSVFVKTQMDS

-636 MEQANLREGRICA
+636 MEQANLRQGRIRA
-649 ADFRSAVLA
+649 SDFRSAVLA
-658 DAIFYK
+658 DAIFYR

-687 SLCSFERSDCSK
+687 SLCSFERSDCSR

-705 QVKKSS
+705 RVTESS
-711 FQDVILKDAEMT
+711 FQDVILKEAELT
-723 RAFFSQVSF
+723 RAFFTKVSF
-732 VNCIASGMLSSYS
+732 VNCIADGMLSSYS
-745 TFKECIFKNAFLG
+745 TFKDCIFKNAFLG
-758 QSSFNY
+758 HSSFNY
-764 SKFFNCSFAFA
+764 SEFFNCSFAFA

-787 ESCDFKETNF
+787 DSCDFAETNF
-797 NNTCFI
+797 NKTCFI

-825 PVFEGTDE
+825 PVFEGADKSFE
-833 FFDRI
+833 KA
-838 LLKNKIEVRRTKES
+838 LKEKGIEVRRTDGS
-852 DTGES
+852 DAGES

>member
-7 KKRSKLKATIAII
+7 KKRSKLKATVAII

-33 SEEQLGKIEN
+33 SEEQLEQIEN

-104 WLYMLTS
+104 WLYMLMS

-129 IRSRNEVR
+129 IRSRDEVR

-172 LKIQIKEARKLLG
+172 LKIQIAEARELLV
-185 TLKDKRE
+185 TLQQKRDK
-192 QMLRD
+192 MLRE

-206 LIGRITSGAESTE
+206 LIDRITSGTESTE

-224 EDETAAKSINKK
+224 EDETEKSRINKK

-277 TVYGATD
+277 TVYGDTD
-284 VEQNDAGDHSWG
+284 VEQSDARAHTWG
-296 ENTPYV
+296 KNSPYKEV
-302 NVSGIKQALKIDGAG
+302 FKIKQALKIDGAG

-350 EIGTL
+350 EVGTL

-394 ASSFRT
+394 TSSFRT
-400 SLFDSCL
+400 SLFDCCL
-407 FVRNRIKDCNF
+407 FVRNRMKDCNF
-418 GMASFNNCEF
+418 GMASFDNCEF
-428 YYTSSED
+428 YYTSSDD
-435 CSFTNTLFER
+435 CSFTNTLFES

-457 FTGAVLK
+457 FTGAVLED
-464 NCDLKRT
+464 CDLKRA
-471 QFESVVLANVTLAEA
+471 QFEGVILANVTLTGAS
-486 VLGKNNFSSSQLTD
+486 LGKNNFSSSRLTD
-500 ITVTLKQETDKEL
+500 ITVTLAKDEDGNR
-513 KQDTDKDMKECGF
+513 DMKECGF
-526 AASVLERVNLE
+526 ASSVLERVKLDL
-537 IFPEKDY
+537 FPEKDY
-544 REVFRRIWVEAKR
+544 RQVFPRIRAEAKE
-557 EKADLLEER
+557 EKAEILQER
-566 NCCYGQN
+566 KCRYGQN
-573 GLMMQRTWGKIAEE
+573 GLMMQKAWGKVAQE
-587 AVLKMNQCDFTGAVL
+587 AVFKMDQCDFTSAEL
-602 TDIAFYR
+602 TGIVFYR
-609 VCMEQSVFVKMQMDS
+609 TCMEQSVFVKTQMDS

-636 MEQANLREGRICA
+636 MEQANLRQGRIRA
-649 ADFRSAVLA
+649 SDFRSAVLA
-658 DAIFYK
+658 DAIFYR

-687 SLCSFERSDCSK
+687 SLCSFERSDCSR

-705 QVKKSS
+705 RVTESS
-711 FQDVILKDAEMT
+711 FQDVILKEAELT
-723 RAFFSQVSF
+723 RAFFTKVSF
-732 VNCIASGMLSSYS
+732 VNCIADGMLSSYS
-745 TFKECIFKNAFLG
+745 TFKDCIFKNAFLG
-758 QSSFNY
+758 HSSFNY
-764 SKFFNCSFAFA
+764 SEFFNCSFAFA

-787 ESCDFKETNF
+787 DSCDFTETNF
-797 NNTCFI
+797 NKTCFI

-812 LDVDSF
+812 LNVDSF
-818 KGARFIN
+818 IEARFIN

-833 FFDRI
+833 SFERA
-838 LLKNKIEVRRTKES
+838 LKEKGIEVRRT
-852 DTGES
+852 DAGES

>member
-1 MSGHTD
+1 MSGHTY
-7 KKRSKLKATIAII
+7 KKRSKLKATVAII

-33 SEEQLGKIEN
+33 SEEQFSEINN
-43 VYDDDQRSTLWP
+43 VDDDQRSTLWP

-117 VICLYSMFYFMH
+117 VVCLYSMFYFLH
-129 IRSRNEVR
+129 IRSRDEVR

-172 LKIQIKEARKLLG
+172 LKIQIEEARELLG
-185 TLKDKRE
+185 TLKQKRA
-192 QMLRD
+192 QMLWE

-206 LIGRITSGAESTE
+206 LIDRITSGTESTE

-224 EDETAAKSINKK
+224 EDETTTKSIDKK

-242 SEWEKILFCLAENG
+242 SEWEKILFCLVENG

-277 TVYGATD
+277 AVYGATD
-284 VEQNDAGDHSWG
+284 VEQNDARDYSWG
-296 ENTPYV
+296 ENPPYKKV
-302 NVSGIKQALKIDGAG
+302 FGIKQTLKIDGAG

-322 YLLSEI
+322 YLLAEI

-338 APRKEAEPLKEN
+338 APRKETEPLKEN

-394 ASSFRT
+394 TSSFRT
-400 SLFDSCL
+400 SLFNCCL

-418 GMASFNNCEF
+418 GMASFDNCEF
-428 YYTSSED
+428 YYTGSED
-435 CSFTNTLFER
+435 CSFTNTLFES

-464 NCDLKRT
+464 NCDLKRA
-471 QFESVVLANVTLAEA
+471 QFEGVVLANVTLTES
-486 VLGKNNFSSSQLTD
+486 VLGKNNFSSSRLTD
-500 ITVTLKQETDKEL
+500 ITFTLAQDK
-513 KQDTDKDMKECGF
+513 DGNRDMKECGF
-526 AASVLERVNLE
+526 ASSVLERVKLDL
-537 IFPEKDY
+537 FPEKDY
-544 REVFRRIWVEAKR
+544 RQVFPRIWAEAKK
-557 EKADLLEER
+557 EKADILEER
-566 NCCYGQN
+566 KCRYGQN
-573 GLMMQRTWGKIAEE
+573 GLMMQKTWGKVAEE
-587 AVLKMNQCDFTGAVL
+587 AAFKMDQCDFTSAEL
-602 TDIAFYR
+602 TDIVFYR
-609 VCMEQSVFVKMQMDS
+609 ACMEQSVFVKTQMDS

-636 MEQANLREGRICA
+636 MEQANLRQGRICA
-649 ADFRSAVLA
+649 SDFRSAVLA
-658 DAIFYK
+658 DAIFYR

-687 SLCSFERSDCSK
+687 SLCSFERSDCSS

-705 QVKKSS
+705 RVKESS
-711 FQDVILKDAEMT
+711 FQDVILKEAELT
-723 RAFFSQVSF
+723 RAFFSNVSF
-732 VNCIASGMLSSYS
+732 VNCIADGMLSSYS
-745 TFKECIFKNAFLG
+745 TFEDCIFKNAFLG
-758 QSSFNY
+758 KSSFNY
-764 SKFFNCSFAFA
+764 SVFFSCSFAFA

-787 ESCDFKETNF
+787 DSCDFTETNF

-803 GVTFKDSKN
+803 GVTFKDSKHLN
-812 LDVDSF
+812 VDSF

-825 PVFEGTDE
+825 PVFEGTDK

-838 LLKNKIEVRRTKES
+838 LIKNKIEVRRTKES

>member
-7 KKRSKLKATIAII
+7 KKRSKLKATVAII

-33 SEEQLGKIEN
+33 SEEQFAEINK
-43 VYDDDQRSTLWP
+43 VDDDQRSTLWP

-129 IRSRNEVR
+129 IRSRDEVR

-172 LKIQIKEARKLLG
+172 LKIQIAEARELLV
-185 TLKDKRE
+185 TLQQKRDK
-192 QMLRD
+192 MLRE
-197 SSVNESFDE
+197 SSVNESFDK
-206 LIGRITSGAESTE
+206 LIDRITSGTESTE

-224 EDETAAKSINKK
+224 EDETEKSRINKK

-277 TVYGATD
+277 TVYGDTD
-284 VEQNDAGDHSWG
+284 VEQSDARAHTWG
-296 ENTPYV
+296 KNSPYKEV
-302 NVSGIKQALKIDGAG
+302 FRIKQALKIDGAG

-350 EIGTL
+350 EVGTL

-394 ASSFRT
+394 TSSFRT
-400 SLFDSCL
+400 SLFDCCL
-407 FVRNRIKDCNF
+407 FVRNRMKDCNF
-418 GMASFNNCEF
+418 GMASFDNCEF
-428 YYTSSED
+428 YYTSSDD
-435 CSFTNTLFER
+435 CSFTNTLFES

-457 FTGAVLK
+457 FTGAVLED
-464 NCDLKRT
+464 CDLKRA
-471 QFESVVLANVTLAEA
+471 QFEGVILANVTLTGAS
-486 VLGKNNFSSSQLTD
+486 LGKNNFSSSRLTD
-500 ITVTLKQETDKEL
+500 ITVTLA
-513 KQDTDKDMKECGF
+513 QDEDGNRDMKECGF
-526 AASVLERVNLE
+526 ASSVLERVKLDL
-537 IFPEKDY
+537 FPEKDY
-544 REVFRRIWVEAKR
+544 RQVFPRIRAEAKE
-557 EKADLLEER
+557 EKAEILQER
-566 NCCYGQN
+566 KCRYGQN
-573 GLMMQRTWGKIAEE
+573 GLMMQKTWGKVAQE
-587 AVLKMNQCDFTGAVL
+587 AVFKMDQCDFTSAEL
-602 TDIAFYR
+602 TGIVFYR
-609 VCMEQSVFVKMQMDS
+609 TCMEQSVFVKTQMDS

-636 MEQANLREGRICA
+636 MEQANLRQGRICA
-649 ADFRSAVLA
+649 SDFRSAVLA
-658 DAIFYK
+658 DAIFYR

-687 SLCSFERSDCSK
+687 SLCSFERSDCSR

-705 QVKKSS
+705 RVTESS
-711 FQDVILKDAEMT
+711 FQDVILKEAELT
-723 RAFFSQVSF
+723 RAFFTRVSF
-732 VNCIASGMLSSYS
+732 VNCIADGMLSSYS
-745 TFKECIFKNAFLG
+745 TFKDCIFKNAFLG
-758 QSSFNY
+758 HSSFNY
-764 SKFFNCSFAFA
+764 SEFFNCSFAFA

-787 ESCDFKETNF
+787 DSCDFTETNF
-797 NNTCFI
+797 NKTCFI

-812 LDVDSF
+812 LNVDSF
-818 KGARFIN
+818 IEARFIN

-833 FFDRI
+833 SFERA
-838 LLKNKIEVRRTKES
+838 LKEKGIEVRRT
-852 DTGES
+852 DAGES

>member
-7 KKRSKLKATIAII
+7 KKRSKLKATVAII
-20 VIFAVAAAVIFLI
+20 LIFAVAAAVIFLI
-33 SEEQLGKIEN
+33 SEEQLEQIEN

-104 WLYMLTS
+104 WLYMLMS
-111 LALMGI
+111 LSLMGI

-129 IRSRNEVR
+129 IRSRDEVR

-172 LKIQIKEARKLLG
+172 LKIQIAEARELLD
-185 TLKDKRE
+185 TLKQKRD
-192 QMLRD
+192 QMLWE

-206 LIGRITSGAESTE
+206 LIDRITSEAESTE

-224 EDETAAKSINKK
+224 EDETEKSRINKK

-284 VEQNDAGDHSWG
+284 VEQNDAEDHNHSWG
-296 ENTPYV
+296 KNFPYKEV
-302 NVSGIKQALKIDGAG
+302 FRIKQALKIDGTG

-322 YLLSEI
+322 YILSEI
-328 RNLLQVQMET
+328 RDLLQVQMET

-350 EIGTL
+350 EVGTL

-394 ASSFRT
+394 TSSFRT
-400 SLFDSCL
+400 SLFNCCL

-428 YYTSSED
+428 YYTGSED
-435 CSFTNTLFER
+435 CSFTNTLFES

-464 NCDLKRT
+464 NCDLKRA
-471 QFESVVLANVTLAEA
+471 QFEGVVLANVTLTEA
-486 VLGKNNFSSSQLTD
+486 VLGKNNFSSSRLTD
-500 ITVTLKQETDKEL
+500 ITFTLAQDK
-513 KQDTDKDMKECGF
+513 DGNRDMKECGF
-526 AASVLERVNLE
+526 ASSVLERVKLDL
-537 IFPEKDY
+537 FPEKDY
-544 REVFRRIWVEAKR
+544 RQVFPRIWAEAKK
-557 EKADLLEER
+557 EKADILEER
-566 NCCYGQN
+566 KCRYGQD
-573 GLMMQRTWGKIAEE
+573 GLMMQKTWGEVAEE
-587 AVLKMNQCDFTGAVL
+587 AVFKMDQCDFTSAEL
-602 TDIAFYR
+602 TGIVFYR
-609 VCMEQSVFVKMQMDS
+609 TCMEQSVFVKTQMDS

-636 MEQANLREGRICA
+636 MEQANLRQGRIRA
-649 ADFRSAVLA
+649 SDFRSAVLA
-658 DAIFYK
+658 DAIFYR

-687 SLCSFERSDCSK
+687 SLCSFERSDCSS

-705 QVKKSS
+705 WVKESS
-711 FQDVILKDAEMT
+711 FQDVILKEAELT
-723 RAFFSQVSF
+723 RAFFTRVSF
-732 VNCIASGMLSSYS
+732 VNCIADGMLSSYS
-745 TFKECIFKNAFLG
+745 TFKDCIFKNAFLG
-758 QSSFNY
+758 HSSFNY
-764 SKFFNCSFAFA
+764 SEFSNCSFAFA

-787 ESCDFKETNF
+787 DSCDFTETNF

-803 GVTFKDSKN
+803 GVTFKDSKHLN
-812 LDVDSF
+812 VDSF

-825 PVFEGTDE
+825 PVFEGTDK

-838 LLKNKIEVRRTKES
+838 LIKNKIEVRRTKES
-852 DTGES
+852 DTGEL

>member
-7 KKRSKLKATIAII
+7 KKRSKLKATVAII

-33 SEEQLGKIEN
+33 SEEQLEQIEN

-104 WLYMLTS
+104 WLYMLMS

-129 IRSRNEVR
+129 IRSRDEVR

-172 LKIQIKEARKLLG
+172 LKIQIAEARELLV
-185 TLKDKRE
+185 TLQQKRDK
-192 QMLRD
+192 MLRE

-206 LIGRITSGAESTE
+206 LIDRITSGTESTE

-224 EDETAAKSINKK
+224 EDETEKSRINKK

-277 TVYGATD
+277 TVYGDTD
-284 VEQNDAGDHSWG
+284 VEQSDARAHTWG
-296 ENTPYV
+296 KNSPYKEV
-302 NVSGIKQALKIDGAG
+302 FKIKQALKIDGAG

-350 EIGTL
+350 EVGTL

-394 ASSFRT
+394 TSSFRT
-400 SLFDSCL
+400 SLFDCCL
-407 FVRNRIKDCNF
+407 FVRNRMKDCNF
-418 GMASFNNCEF
+418 GMASFDNCEF
-428 YYTSSED
+428 YYTSSDD
-435 CSFTNTLFER
+435 CSFTNTLFES

-457 FTGAVLK
+457 FTGAVLED
-464 NCDLKRT
+464 CDLKRA
-471 QFESVVLANVTLAEA
+471 QFEGVILANVTLTGAS
-486 VLGKNNFSSSQLTD
+486 LGKNNFSSSRLTD
-500 ITVTLKQETDKEL
+500 ITVTLAKDEDGNR
-513 KQDTDKDMKECGF
+513 DMKECGF
-526 AASVLERVNLE
+526 ASSVLERVKLDL
-537 IFPEKDY
+537 FPEKDY
-544 REVFRRIWVEAKR
+544 RQVFPRIRAEAKE
-557 EKADLLEER
+557 EKAEILQER
-566 NCCYGQN
+566 KCRYGQN
-573 GLMMQRTWGKIAEE
+573 GLMMQKTWGKVAQE
-587 AVLKMNQCDFTGAVL
+587 AVFKMDQCDFTSAEL
-602 TDIAFYR
+602 TGIVFYR
-609 VCMEQSVFVKMQMDS
+609 TCMEQSVFVKTQMDS

-636 MEQANLREGRICA
+636 MEQANLRQGKIRA
-649 ADFRSAVLA
+649 SDFRSAVLA
-658 DAIFYK
+658 DAIFYR

-687 SLCSFERSDCSK
+687 SLCSFERSDCSR

-705 QVKKSS
+705 RVTESS
-711 FQDVILKDAEMT
+711 FQDVILKEAELT
-723 RAFFSQVSF
+723 RAFFTKVSF
-732 VNCIASGMLSSYS
+732 VNCIADGMLSSYS
-745 TFKECIFKNAFLG
+745 TFKDCIFKNAFLG
-758 QSSFNY
+758 HSSFNY
-764 SKFFNCSFAFA
+764 SEFFNCSFAFA

-787 ESCDFKETNF
+787 DSCDFTETNF

-812 LDVDSF
+812 LNVDSF
-818 KGARFIN
+818 IEARFIN

-833 FFDRI
+833 SFERA
-838 LLKNKIEVRRTKES
+838 LKEKGIEVRRT
-852 DTGES
+852 DAGES

>member
-7 KKRSKLKATIAII
+7 KKRSKLKVTIAIV
-20 VIFAVAAAVIFLI
+20 VIFVVAAGVIFLI
-33 SEEQLGKIEN
+33 SEEQFDEIN
-43 VYDDDQRSTLWP
+43 TVYDDQRSTLWP

-117 VICLYSMFYFMH
+117 VLCLYSMFYFMH
-129 IRSRNEVR
+129 IRSRDEVR
-137 IILILSYGVCMI
+137 IILILLYGVCMI

-163 GLHKTADKL
+163 GLHKTAEKL
-172 LKIQIKEARKLLG
+172 LKMQIVEARELLG
-185 TLKDKRE
+185 TLKQKHKY
-192 QMLRD
+192 MLWD
-197 SSVNESFDE
+197 SSANESFDE
-206 LIGRITSGAESTE
+206 LIDRITGGTESTE

-224 EDETAAKSINKK
+224 EDGTATKSINKK

-277 TVYGATD
+277 TVYGDTD
-284 VEQNDAGDHSWG
+284 VEQNDAGAHAWG
-296 ENTPYV
+296 KNAPYKKV
-302 NVSGIKQALKIDGAG
+302 FGIKQNLKIDGAG

-322 YLLSEI
+322 YLLSEV

-338 APRKEAEPLKEN
+338 APRKETEPLKES

-368 CMLPKL
+368 SMLPKL

-400 SLFDSCL
+400 SLFDSSL

-418 GMASFNNCEF
+418 GMASFRNCEF

-435 CSFTNTLFER
+435 CSFTNTLFED
-445 CFFHN
+445 CFFQN
-450 AKFENVD
+450 ATFEYVD
-457 FTGAVLK
+457 FTRAELK
-464 NCDLKRT
+464 NCDLKRA
-471 QFESVVLANVTLAEA
+471 QFEGVVLANVTLTQA
-486 VLGKNNFSSSQLTD
+486 VLGKNNFSSSRLTD
-500 ITVTLKQETDKEL
+500 IAVTLAKDGNR
-513 KQDTDKDMKECGF
+513 DMKECGF
-526 AASVLERVNLE
+526 PSSVLERVKLNL
-537 IFPEKDY
+537 FTEKDNSEPL
-544 REVFRRIWVEAKR
+544 RQIWEEAKKGK
-557 EKADLLEER
+557 EDILEER
-566 NCCYGQN
+566 NCRNNQD
-573 GLMMQRTWGKIAEE
+573 GLVMQKTWEKIAEE
-587 AVLKMNQCDFTGAVL
+587 AAFKMDQCDFTGAEL
-602 TDIAFYR
+602 TDIVFYR
-609 VCMEQSVFVKMQMDS
+609 VCMEQSVFVKTQMDA
-624 IKIYACDMHGCI
+624 IKIYACDMQGCI
-636 MEQANLREGRICA
+636 MEQANLRQGRICA
-649 ADFRSAVLA
+649 SDFRSAVLA
-658 DAIFYK
+658 DAIFYR

-687 SLCSFERSDCSK
+687 SLCSFERSDCSR

-705 QVKKSS
+705 QVKESS
-711 FQDVILKDAEMT
+711 FQDVILKEAELT
-723 RAFFSQVSF
+723 RACFSKVSF
-732 VNCIASGMLSSYS
+732 VNCIASEMLSSYS
-745 TFKECIFKNAFLG
+745 NFEECIFKNAFLG

-764 SKFFNCSFAFA
+764 SEFSNCNFAFA
-775 SFADSTVSGARF
+775 SFAESTVSGARF
-787 ESCDFKETNF
+787 DSCDFTETNF
-797 NNTCFI
+797 NKTCFI

-812 LDVDSF
+812 LNVASF
-818 KGARFIN
+818 RGARFIN

-833 FFDRI
+833 FFDR
-838 LLKNKIEVRRTKES
+838 LLIKNEIEVRRTEKS
-852 DTGES
+852 DTV

>member
-7 KKRSKLKATIAII
+7 KKRSKLKATVAII

-33 SEEQLGKIEN
+33 SEEQFSEINK
-43 VYDDDQRSTLWP
+43 VDDDQRSTLWP

-129 IRSRNEVR
+129 IRSRDEVR

-172 LKIQIKEARKLLG
+172 LKIQIAEARELLV
-185 TLKDKRE
+185 TLQQKRD
-192 QMLRD
+192 QMLRE

-206 LIGRITSGAESTE
+206 LIDRITSGTESTE

-224 EDETAAKSINKK
+224 EDETEKSRINKK

-277 TVYGATD
+277 TVYGDTD
-284 VEQNDAGDHSWG
+284 VEQNDARAHTWG
-296 ENTPYV
+296 KNSPYKEV
-302 NVSGIKQALKIDGAG
+302 FRIKQALKIDGTG

-350 EIGTL
+350 EVGTL

-394 ASSFRT
+394 TSSFRT
-400 SLFDSCL
+400 SLFDCCL
-407 FVRNRIKDCNF
+407 FVRNRMKDCNF
-418 GMASFNNCEF
+418 GMASFDNCEF
-428 YYTSSED
+428 YYTGSDD
-435 CSFTNTLFER
+435 CSFTNTLFES

-457 FTGAVLK
+457 FTGAVLE
-464 NCDLKRT
+464 NCDLKRA
-471 QFESVVLANVTLAEA
+471 QFEGVVLANVTLTEA
-486 VLGKNNFSSSQLTD
+486 VLGKNNFSSSRLTD
-500 ITVTLKQETDKEL
+500 ITFTLAQDK
-513 KQDTDKDMKECGF
+513 DGNRDMKECGF
-526 AASVLERVNLE
+526 ASSVLERVKLDL
-537 IFPEKDY
+537 FPEKDY
-544 REVFRRIWVEAKR
+544 RQVFPRIWAEAKK
-557 EKADLLEER
+557 EKADILEER
-566 NCCYGQN
+566 KCRYGQD
-573 GLMMQRTWGKIAEE
+573 GLMMQKTWGEVAEE
-587 AVLKMNQCDFTGAVL
+587 AVFKMDQCDFTSAEL
-602 TDIAFYR
+602 TGIVFYR
-609 VCMEQSVFVKMQMDS
+609 TCMEQSVFVKTQMDS

-636 MEQANLREGRICA
+636 MEQANLRQGRIRA
-649 ADFRSAVLA
+649 SDFRSAVLA
-658 DAIFYK
+658 DAIFYR

-687 SLCSFERSDCSK
+687 SLCSFERSDCSS

-705 QVKKSS
+705 WVKESS
-711 FQDVILKDAEMT
+711 FQDVILKEAELT
-723 RAFFSQVSF
+723 RAFFTRVSF
-732 VNCIASGMLSSYS
+732 VNCIADGMLSSYS
-745 TFKECIFKNAFLG
+745 TFKDCIFKNAFLG
-758 QSSFNY
+758 HSSFNY
-764 SKFFNCSFAFA
+764 SEFSNCSFAFA

-787 ESCDFKETNF
+787 DSCDFTETNF

-803 GVTFKDSKN
+803 GVTFKDSKHLN
-812 LDVDSF
+812 VDSF

-825 PVFEGTDE
+825 PVFEGTDK

-838 LLKNKIEVRRTKES
+838 LIKNKIEVRRTKES
-852 DTGES
+852 DTGEL

>member
-7 KKRSKLKATIAII
+7 KKRSKLKATVAII

-33 SEEQLGKIEN
+33 SEEQFSEINK
-43 VYDDDQRSTLWP
+43 VDDDQRSTLWP

-129 IRSRNEVR
+129 IRSRDEVR

-172 LKIQIKEARKLLG
+172 LKIQIAEARELLV
-185 TLKDKRE
+185 TLQQKRD
-192 QMLRD
+192 QMLRE

-206 LIGRITSGAESTE
+206 LIDRITSGTESTE

-224 EDETAAKSINKK
+224 EDETEKSRINKK

-277 TVYGATD
+277 TVYGDTD
-284 VEQNDAGDHSWG
+284 VEQNDARAHTWG
-296 ENTPYV
+296 KNSPYKEV
-302 NVSGIKQALKIDGAG
+302 FRIKQALKIDGTG

-350 EIGTL
+350 EVGTL

-394 ASSFRT
+394 TSSFRT
-400 SLFDSCL
+400 SLFDCCL
-407 FVRNRIKDCNF
+407 FVRNRMKDCNF
-418 GMASFNNCEF
+418 GMASFDNCEF
-428 YYTSSED
+428 YYTSSDD
-435 CSFTNTLFER
+435 CSFTNTLFES

-457 FTGAVLK
+457 FTGAVLE
-464 NCDLKRT
+464 NCDLKRA
-471 QFESVVLANVTLAEA
+471 QFEGVVLANVTLTGAS
-486 VLGKNNFSSSQLTD
+486 LGKNNFSSSRLTD
-500 ITVTLKQETDKEL
+500 ITVTLA
-513 KQDTDKDMKECGF
+513 QDEDGNREMKECGF
-526 AASVLERVNLE
+526 ASSVLERVKLDL
-537 IFPEKDY
+537 FPEKDY
-544 REVFRRIWVEAKR
+544 RQVFPRIRTEAKK
-557 EKADLLEER
+557 EKADILKER
-566 NCCYGQN
+566 KCRYGQKD
-573 GLMMQRTWGKIAEE
+573 LMMQKTWGKVAKE
-587 AVLKMNQCDFTGAVL
+587 AVFKMDQCDFTSAEL
-602 TDIAFYR
+602 TGIVFYR
-609 VCMEQSVFVKMQMDS
+609 TCMEQSVFVKTQMDS

-636 MEQANLREGRICA
+636 MEQANLRQGRIRA
-649 ADFRSAVLA
+649 SDFRSAVLA
-658 DAIFYK
+658 DAIFYR

-687 SLCSFERSDCSK
+687 SLCSFERSDCSR

-705 QVKKSS
+705 RVTESS
-711 FQDVILKDAEMT
+711 FQDVILKEAELT
-723 RAFFSQVSF
+723 RAFFTKVSF
-732 VNCIASGMLSSYS
+732 VNCIAEGMLSSYS
-745 TFKECIFKNAFLG
+745 TFKDCIFKNAFLG
-758 QSSFNY
+758 HSSFNY
-764 SKFFNCSFAFA
+764 SEFFNCSFAFA

-787 ESCDFKETNF
+787 DSCDFTETNF
-797 NNTCFI
+797 NKTCFI

-812 LDVDSF
+812 LNVDSF
-818 KGARFIN
+818 IEARFIN

-833 FFDRI
+833 SFERA
-838 LLKNKIEVRRTKES
+838 LKEKGIEVRRT
-852 DTGES
+852 DAGES

>member
-1 MSGHTD
+1 MSRHTD

-33 SEEQLGKIEN
+33 SEQQLDKIEN

-129 IRSRNEVR
+129 IRSRDEVR
-137 IILILSYGVCMI
+137 IILILSYGACMI

-172 LKIQIKEARKLLG
+172 LKIKIEEARELLG
-185 TLKDKRE
+185 TLKKKRDH
-192 QMLRD
+192 MLWD
-197 SSVNESFDE
+197 SSSNESFDE
-206 LIGRITSGAESTE
+206 LIDRITSGAESTE

-224 EDETAAKSINKK
+224 EDETEKSRINKK

-277 TVYGATD
+277 TVYGDTD
-284 VEQNDAGDHSWG
+284 VEQNDAKAHAWG
-296 ENTPYV
+296 KNSPYEEV
-302 NVSGIKQALKIDGAG
+302 FGIKKALKIDGAG

-322 YLLSEI
+322 YLLSEM

-338 APRKEAEPLKEN
+338 APRKETEPLKEN

-394 ASSFRT
+394 TSSFRT
-400 SLFDSCL
+400 SLFDCSL

-435 CSFTNTLFER
+435 CSFTNTLFMD
-445 CFFHN
+445 CYFQN
-450 AKFENVD
+450 ATFENVD
-457 FTGAVLK
+457 FTGAELK
-464 NCDLKRT
+464 NCDLKRA
-471 QFESVVLANVTLAEA
+471 QFEGVVLANVTLTEA
-486 VLGKNNFSSSQLTD
+486 VLGKNNFSSSRLTD
-500 ITVTLKQETDKEL
+500 ITFTLAQDK
-513 KQDTDKDMKECGF
+513 DGNRDMKECGF
-526 AASVLERVNLE
+526 ASSVLERVKLDL
-537 IFPEKDY
+537 FPEKDY
-544 REVFRRIWVEAKR
+544 RQVFPRIWAEAKK
-557 EKADLLEER
+557 EKADILEER
-566 NCCYGQN
+566 KCRYGQD
-573 GLMMQRTWGKIAEE
+573 GLMMQKTWGEVAEE
-587 AVLKMNQCDFTGAVL
+587 AVFKMDQCDFTSAEL
-602 TDIAFYR
+602 TGIVFYR
-609 VCMEQSVFVKMQMDS
+609 TCMEQSVFVKTQMDS

-636 MEQANLREGRICA
+636 MEQANLRQGRIRA
-649 ADFRSAVLA
+649 SDFRSAVLA
-658 DAIFYK
+658 DAIFYR

-687 SLCSFERSDCSK
+687 SLCSFERSDCSS

-705 QVKKSS
+705 RVKESS
-711 FQDVILKDAEMT
+711 FQDVILKEAELT
-723 RAFFSQVSF
+723 RAFFTRVSF
-732 VNCIASGMLSSYS
+732 VNCIADGMLSSYS
-745 TFKECIFKNAFLG
+745 TFKDCIFKNAFLG
-758 QSSFNY
+758 HSSFNY
-764 SKFFNCSFAFA
+764 SEFFNCSFAFA

-787 ESCDFKETNF
+787 DSCDFTETNF

-803 GVTFKDSKN
+803 GVTFKDSKHLN
-812 LDVDSF
+812 VDSF

-825 PVFEGTDE
+825 PVFEGTDK

-838 LLKNKIEVRRTKES
+838 LIKNKIEVRRTKES
-852 DTGES
+852 DTGEL

>member
-7 KKRSKLKATIAII
+7 KKRSKLKATVAII

-33 SEEQLGKIEN
+33 SEEQFSEINK
-43 VYDDDQRSTLWP
+43 VDDDQRSTLWP

-104 WLYMLTS
+104 WLYMLMS
-111 LALMGI
+111 LSLMGI

-129 IRSRNEVR
+129 IRSRDEVR

-172 LKIQIKEARKLLG
+172 LKIQIAEARELLD
-185 TLKDKRE
+185 TLKQKRD
-192 QMLRD
+192 QMLWE

-206 LIGRITSGAESTE
+206 LIGRITSEAESTE

-224 EDETAAKSINKK
+224 EDETEKSRINKK

-284 VEQNDAGDHSWG
+284 VEQNDAEDHNHSWG
-296 ENTPYV
+296 KNFPYKEV
-302 NVSGIKQALKIDGAG
+302 FRIKQALKIDGTG

-322 YLLSEI
+322 YILSEI

-350 EIGTL
+350 EVGTL

-394 ASSFRT
+394 TSSFRT
-400 SLFDSCL
+400 SLFNCCL

-428 YYTSSED
+428 YYTGSED
-435 CSFTNTLFER
+435 CSFTNTLFES

-464 NCDLKRT
+464 NCDLKRA
-471 QFESVVLANVTLAEA
+471 QFEGVVLANVTLTEA
-486 VLGKNNFSSSQLTD
+486 VLGKNNFSSSRLTD
-500 ITVTLKQETDKEL
+500 ITFTLAQDK
-513 KQDTDKDMKECGF
+513 DGNRDMKECGF
-526 AASVLERVNLE
+526 ASSVLERVKLDL
-537 IFPEKDY
+537 FPEKDY
-544 REVFRRIWVEAKR
+544 RQVFPRIWAEAKK
-557 EKADLLEER
+557 EKADILEER
-566 NCCYGQN
+566 KCRYGQD
-573 GLMMQRTWGKIAEE
+573 GLMMQKTWGEVAEE
-587 AVLKMNQCDFTGAVL
+587 AVFKMDQCDFTSAEL
-602 TDIAFYR
+602 TGIVFYR
-609 VCMEQSVFVKMQMDS
+609 TCMEQSVFVKTQMDS

-636 MEQANLREGRICA
+636 MEQANLRQGRIRA
-649 ADFRSAVLA
+649 SDFRSAVLA
-658 DAIFYK
+658 DAIFYR

-687 SLCSFERSDCSK
+687 SLCSFERSDCSS

-705 QVKKSS
+705 WVKESS
-711 FQDVILKDAEMT
+711 FQDVILKEAELT
-723 RAFFSQVSF
+723 RAFFTRVSF
-732 VNCIASGMLSSYS
+732 VNCIADGMLSSYS
-745 TFKECIFKNAFLG
+745 TFKDCIFKNAFLG
-758 QSSFNY
+758 HSSFNY
-764 SKFFNCSFAFA
+764 SEFSNCSFAFA

-787 ESCDFKETNF
+787 DSCDFTETNF

-803 GVTFKDSKN
+803 GVTFKDSKHLN
-812 LDVDSF
+812 VDSF

-825 PVFEGTDE
+825 PVFEGTDK

-838 LLKNKIEVRRTKES
+838 LIKNKIEVRRTKES
-852 DTGES
+852 DTGEL

>member
-7 KKRSKLKATIAII
+7 KKRSKLKATVAII

-33 SEEQLGKIEN
+33 SEEQLEQIEN

-104 WLYMLTS
+104 WLYMLMS

-129 IRSRNEVR
+129 IRSRDEVR

-172 LKIQIKEARKLLG
+172 LKIQIAEARELLV
-185 TLKDKRE
+185 TLQQKRDK
-192 QMLRD
+192 MLRE

-206 LIGRITSGAESTE
+206 LIDRITSGTESTE

-224 EDETAAKSINKK
+224 EDETEKSRINKK

-277 TVYGATD
+277 TVYGDTD
-284 VEQNDAGDHSWG
+284 VEQSDARAHTWG
-296 ENTPYV
+296 KNSPYKEV
-302 NVSGIKQALKIDGAG
+302 FRIKQALKIDGTG

-350 EIGTL
+350 EVGTL

-394 ASSFRT
+394 TSSFRT
-400 SLFDSCL
+400 SLFDCCL
-407 FVRNRIKDCNF
+407 FVRNRMKDCNF
-418 GMASFNNCEF
+418 GMASFDNCEF
-428 YYTSSED
+428 YYTSSDD
-435 CSFTNTLFER
+435 CSFTNTLFES

-457 FTGAVLK
+457 FTGAVLED
-464 NCDLKRT
+464 CDLKRA
-471 QFESVVLANVTLAEA
+471 QFEGVILANVTLTGAS
-486 VLGKNNFSSSQLTD
+486 LGKNNFSSSRLTD
-500 ITVTLKQETDKEL
+500 ITVTLAKDEDGNR
-513 KQDTDKDMKECGF
+513 DMKECGF
-526 AASVLERVNLE
+526 ASSVLERVKLDL
-537 IFPEKDY
+537 FPEKDY
-544 REVFRRIWVEAKR
+544 RQVFPRIRAEAKE
-557 EKADLLEER
+557 EKAEILQER
-566 NCCYGQN
+566 KCRYGQN
-573 GLMMQRTWGKIAEE
+573 GLMMQKTWGKVAQE
-587 AVLKMNQCDFTGAVL
+587 AVFKMDQCDFTSAEL
-602 TDIAFYR
+602 TGIVFYR
-609 VCMEQSVFVKMQMDS
+609 TCMEQSVFVKTQMDS

-636 MEQANLREGRICA
+636 MEQANLRQGRIRA
-649 ADFRSAVLA
+649 SDFRSAVLA
-658 DAIFYK
+658 DAIFYR

-687 SLCSFERSDCSK
+687 SLCSFERSDCSR

-705 QVKKSS
+705 RVTESS
-711 FQDVILKDAEMT
+711 FQDVILKEAELT
-723 RAFFSQVSF
+723 RAFFTKVSF
-732 VNCIASGMLSSYS
+732 VNCIADGMLSSYS
-745 TFKECIFKNAFLG
+745 TFKDCIFKNAFLG
-758 QSSFNY
+758 HSSFNY
-764 SKFFNCSFAFA
+764 SEFFNCSFAFA

-787 ESCDFKETNF
+787 DSCDFTETNF
-797 NNTCFI
+797 NKTCFI

-812 LDVDSF
+812 LNVDSF
-818 KGARFIN
+818 IEARFIN

-833 FFDRI
+833 SFERA
-838 LLKNKIEVRRTKES
+838 LKEKGIEVRRT
-852 DTGES
+852 DAGES

>member
-7 KKRSKLKATIAII
+7 KKRSKLKATVAII

-33 SEEQLGKIEN
+33 SEEQLEQIEN

-77 ALDRTSDEKTYYSVV
+77 ALGRTSDEKTYYSVV

-129 IRSRNEVR
+129 IRSRDEVR

-172 LKIQIKEARKLLG
+172 LKIQIAEARELLV
-185 TLKDKRE
+185 TLQQKRDK
-192 QMLRD
+192 MLRE

-206 LIGRITSGAESTE
+206 LIDRITSGTESTE

-224 EDETAAKSINKK
+224 EDETEKSRINKK

-277 TVYGATD
+277 TVYGDTD
-284 VEQNDAGDHSWG
+284 VEQSDARAHTWG
-296 ENTPYV
+296 KNSPYKEV
-302 NVSGIKQALKIDGAG
+302 FKIKQALKIDGAG

-350 EIGTL
+350 EVGTL

-394 ASSFRT
+394 TSSFRT
-400 SLFDSCL
+400 SLFDCCL
-407 FVRNRIKDCNF
+407 FVRNRMKDCNF
-418 GMASFNNCEF
+418 GMASFDNCEF
-428 YYTSSED
+428 YYTSSDD
-435 CSFTNTLFER
+435 CSFTNTLFES

-457 FTGAVLK
+457 FTGAVLED
-464 NCDLKRT
+464 CDLKRA
-471 QFESVVLANVTLAEA
+471 QFEGVILANVTLTGAS
-486 VLGKNNFSSSQLTD
+486 LGKNNFSCSRLTD
-500 ITVTLKQETDKEL
+500 ITVTLA
-513 KQDTDKDMKECGF
+513 KDEDGNREMKECGF
-526 AASVLERVNLE
+526 ASSVLERVKLDL
-537 IFPEKDY
+537 FPEKDY
-544 REVFRRIWVEAKR
+544 RQVFPRIRTEAKK
-557 EKADLLEER
+557 EKADILKER
-566 NCCYGQN
+566 KCRYGQN
-573 GLMMQRTWGKIAEE
+573 GLMMQKTWGKVAQE
-587 AVLKMNQCDFTGAVL
+587 AVFKMDQCDFTSAEL
-602 TDIAFYR
+602 TGIVFYR
-609 VCMEQSVFVKMQMDS
+609 TCMEQSVFVKTQMDS

-636 MEQANLREGRICA
+636 MEQANLRQGRICA
-649 ADFRSAVLA
+649 SDFRSAVLA
-658 DAIFYK
+658 DAIFYR

-687 SLCSFERSDCSK
+687 SLCSFERSDCSR

-705 QVKKSS
+705 RVTESS
-711 FQDVILKDAEMT
+711 FQDVILKEAELT
-723 RAFFSQVSF
+723 RAFFTKVSF
-732 VNCIASGMLSSYS
+732 VNCIADGMLSSYS
-745 TFKECIFKNAFLG
+745 TFKDCIFKNAFLG
-758 QSSFNY
+758 HSSFNY
-764 SKFFNCSFAFA
+764 SEFFNCSFAFA

-787 ESCDFKETNF
+787 DSCDFTETNF

-812 LDVDSF
+812 LNVDSF
-818 KGARFIN
+818 IEARFIN
-825 PVFEGTDE
+825 PVFEGADKSFE
-833 FFDRI
+833 RA
-838 LLKNKIEVRRTKES
+838 LKEKGIEVKRTDGS
-852 DTGES
+852 DAGES

>member
-7 KKRSKLKATIAII
+7 KKRSKLKATVAII

-33 SEEQLGKIEN
+33 SEEQFSEINK
-43 VYDDDQRSTLWP
+43 VDDDQRSTLWP

-129 IRSRNEVR
+129 IRSRDEVR

-172 LKIQIKEARKLLG
+172 LKIQIAEARELLV
-185 TLKDKRE
+185 TLQQKRD
-192 QMLRD
+192 QMLRE

-206 LIGRITSGAESTE
+206 LIDRITSGTESTE

-224 EDETAAKSINKK
+224 EDETEKSRINKK

-277 TVYGATD
+277 TVYGDTD
-284 VEQNDAGDHSWG
+284 VEQNDARAHTWG
-296 ENTPYV
+296 KNSPYKEV
-302 NVSGIKQALKIDGAG
+302 FRIKQALKIDGTG

-350 EIGTL
+350 EVGTL

-394 ASSFRT
+394 TSSFRT
-400 SLFDSCL
+400 SLFDCCL
-407 FVRNRIKDCNF
+407 FVRNRMKDCNF
-418 GMASFNNCEF
+418 GMASFDNCEF
-428 YYTSSED
+428 YYTSSDD
-435 CSFTNTLFER
+435 CSFTNTLFES

-457 FTGAVLK
+457 FTGAVLE
-464 NCDLKRT
+464 NCDLKRA
-471 QFESVVLANVTLAEA
+471 QFEGVVLANVTLTGAS
-486 VLGKNNFSSSQLTD
+486 LGKNNFSSSRLTD
-500 ITVTLKQETDKEL
+500 ITVTLA
-513 KQDTDKDMKECGF
+513 QDEDGNREMKECGF
-526 AASVLERVNLE
+526 ASSVLERVKLDL
-537 IFPEKDY
+537 FPEKDY
-544 REVFRRIWVEAKR
+544 RQVFPRIRTEAKK
-557 EKADLLEER
+557 EKADILKER
-566 NCCYGQN
+566 KCRYGQKD
-573 GLMMQRTWGKIAEE
+573 LMMQKTWGKVAKE
-587 AVLKMNQCDFTGAVL
+587 AVFKMDQCDFTSAEL
-602 TDIAFYR
+602 TGIVFYR
-609 VCMEQSVFVKMQMDS
+609 TCMEQSVFVKTQMDS

-636 MEQANLREGRICA
+636 MEQANLRQGRIRA
-649 ADFRSAVLA
+649 SDFRSAVLA
-658 DAIFYK
+658 DAIFYR

-687 SLCSFERSDCSK
+687 SLCSFERSDCSR

-705 QVKKSS
+705 RVTESS
-711 FQDVILKDAEMT
+711 FQDVILKEAELT
-723 RAFFSQVSF
+723 RAFFTKVSF
-732 VNCIASGMLSSYS
+732 VNCIADGMLSSYS
-745 TFKECIFKNAFLG
+745 TFKDCIFKNAFLG
-758 QSSFNY
+758 HSSFNY
-764 SKFFNCSFAFA
+764 SEFFNCSFAFA

-787 ESCDFKETNF
+787 DSCDFTETNF

-803 GVTFKDSKN
+803 GVTFKDSKKLN
-812 LDVDSF
+812 VDSF
-818 KGARFIN
+818 IEARFIN
-825 PVFEGTDE
+825 PVFEGADKSFE
-833 FFDRI
+833 KA
-838 LLKNKIEVRRTKES
+838 LKEKGIEVRRTDGS
-852 DTGES
+852 DAGES

>member
-7 KKRSKLKATIAII
+7 KKRSKLKATVVII

-33 SEEQLGKIEN
+33 SEEKFDEIN
-43 VYDDDQRSTLWP
+43 KVYDDQRSTLWP
-55 LLITLIAT
+55 VLITLIAT

-117 VICLYSMFYFMH
+117 VICLYGMFYFRH
-129 IRSRNEVR
+129 IRSRDEVR

-163 GLHKTADKL
+163 GLHKTAGKL
-172 LKIQIKEARKLLG
+172 LKIEIAESKALLG
-185 TLKDKRE
+185 ALKQK
-192 QMLRD
+192 QGHMLWE
-197 SSVNESFDE
+197 SSANETFDE
-206 LIGRITSGAESTE
+206 LIERITNGAESPE

-224 EDETAAKSINKK
+224 EDETEPNRINKK
-236 KFINRF
+236 RFINRF

-277 TVYGATD
+277 IVYGDTD
-284 VEQNDAGDHSWG
+284 VEQNDAKAHAWG
-296 ENTPYV
+296 KNSPYEK
-302 NVSGIKQALKIDGAG
+302 VSGIKQAMKIDGTG

-338 APRKEAEPLKEN
+338 APRKEIEPLKEN

-355 FLFFLMQLSLYVF
+355 FLFFLLQLSLYVF

-394 ASSFRT
+394 SSSFRT
-400 SLFDSCL
+400 SLFDSSL

-418 GMASFNNCEF
+418 GMASFKSCEF

-435 CSFTNTLFER
+435 CSFTNTLFED
-445 CFFHN
+445 CFFRN
-450 AKFENVD
+450 ATFENVD
-457 FTGAVLK
+457 FTGAELK
-464 NCDLKRT
+464 NCDLKRA
-471 QFESVVLANVTLAEA
+471 QFEGVVLANVTLTKAE
-486 VLGKNNFSSSQLTD
+486 LGKNNFFSSRLTD
-500 ITVTLKQETDKEL
+500 IAVTLKQDTDKEL
-513 KQDTDKDMKECGF
+513 KQNIDKDMRECGF
-526 AASVLERVNLE
+526 AASILERVKLNL
-537 IFPEKDY
+537 FTDKDNC
-544 REVFRRIWVEAKR
+544 EPLRRIWAEAKV
-557 EKADLLEER
+557 EKADIFEER
-566 NCCYGQN
+566 NCCYGEN
-573 GLMMQRTWGKIAEE
+573 NFMMQKTWGKIAEE
-587 AVLKMNQCDFTGAVL
+587 AVLKMDQCDFTGAVM

-609 VCMEQSVFVKMQMDS
+609 ACMEQSVFVKTQMDS

-636 MEQANLREGRICA
+636 MEQANLRQGRICA
-649 ADFRSAVLA
+649 SDFRSAVLA

-682 SAARF
+682 SAAKF
-687 SLCSFERSDCSK
+687 TFCSFERSDCSR

-705 QVKKSS
+705 RVKESS
-711 FQDVILKDAEMT
+711 FQDVILREAELT
-723 RAFFSQVSF
+723 RAIFIKVSF
-732 VNCIASGMLSSYS
+732 INCIANGMLSSYS
-745 TFKECIFKNAFLG
+745 TFEDCIFKNAFLG

-764 SKFFNCSFAFA
+764 SVFRRCDFAFA
-775 SFADSTVSGARF
+775 SFADSTVSGAEF
-787 ESCDFKETNF
+787 DSCDFTETDF

-812 LDVDSF
+812 LNVDSF
-818 KGARFIN
+818 KGAKFIN
-825 PVFEGTDE
+825 PVFKGTDE
-833 FFDRI
+833 FYERI
-838 LLKNKIEVRRTKES
+838 LIKNKIEVRRTGEP
-852 DTGES
+852 DTGKL

>member
-7 KKRSKLKATIAII
+7 KKRSKLKATVAII

-33 SEEQLGKIEN
+33 SEEQFDEIST
-43 VYDDDQRSTLWP
+43 VYDDQRSTLWP

-129 IRSRNEVR
+129 IRSRDEVR

-172 LKIQIKEARKLLG
+172 LKIQIAEARELLD
-185 TLKDKRE
+185 TLKQKRD
-192 QMLRD
+192 QMLWE
-197 SSVNESFDE
+197 SSVNESFNE
-206 LIGRITSGAESTE
+206 LIDQITSGAESTE

-224 EDETAAKSINKK
+224 EDETEKSRINKK

-256 EGFLHRQSMAERVR
+256 EGFLHRQSLAERVR

-277 TVYGATD
+277 TVYGDTD
-284 VEQNDAGDHSWG
+284 VEQNDARAHTWG
-296 ENTPYV
+296 KNFPYEKV
-302 NVSGIKQALKIDGAG
+302 FGIKQALKIDGAG

-338 APRKEAEPLKEN
+338 APKKETEPLKEN

-355 FLFFLMQLSLYVF
+355 FLFFLMQLSLYIF

-394 ASSFRT
+394 TSSFRT
-400 SLFDSCL
+400 SLFDYCL

-418 GMASFNNCEF
+418 GMASFDNCEF

-435 CSFTNTLFER
+435 CSFTNTLFEA
-445 CFFHN
+445 CFFQN
-450 AKFENVD
+450 ATFENVD
-457 FTGAVLK
+457 FTGAEMK
-464 NCDLKRT
+464 NCDLKRA
-471 QFESVVLANVTLAEA
+471 QFEGVILANVTLTEA
-486 VLGKNNFSSSQLTD
+486 VLGKNNFSSSRLTD
-500 ITVTLKQETDKEL
+500 IMITLA
-513 KQDTDKDMKECGF
+513 QDEDGNRDMKECGF
-526 AASVLERVNLE
+526 VSSVLERVKLDL
-537 IFPEKDY
+537 FPEKDY
-544 REVFRRIWVEAKR
+544 RQVFPRIWAEAEK
-557 EKADLLEER
+557 EKADILEER
-566 NCCYGQN
+566 KCRYGQN
-573 GLMMQRTWGKIAEE
+573 GLMMQKTWGKVAEE
-587 AVLKMNQCDFTGAVL
+587 AVFKMDQSDFTSAEL
-602 TDIAFYR
+602 TDIIFYR
-609 VCMEQSVFVKMQMDS
+609 ACMEQSVFVKTQMDS

-636 MEQANLREGRICA
+636 MEQANLRQGRICA
-649 ADFRSAVLA
+649 SDFRSAVLA
-658 DAIFYK
+658 DTIFYK

-673 DSDMNKLHA
+673 DSDMNRLHA
-682 SAARF
+682 SAAKF
-687 SLCSFERSDCSK
+687 TLCSFERSDCSR

-705 QVKKSS
+705 RVTESS
-711 FQDVILKDAEMT
+711 FQDVILKEAELT
-723 RAFFSQVSF
+723 RAFFTRVSF
-732 VNCIASGMLSSYS
+732 VNCIADGMLSSYS
-745 TFKECIFKNAFLG
+745 TFKDCIFKNAFLG

-764 SKFFNCSFAFA
+764 SEFFNCSFAFA

-787 ESCDFKETNF
+787 EGCDFTETNF

-803 GVTFKDSKN
+803 GVTFKDNKN
-812 LDVDSF
+812 LNVDSF
-818 KGARFIN
+818 KEARFIN

-833 FFDRI
+833 SFERT
-838 LLKNKIEVRRTKES
+838 LTESGIEVRRT
-852 DTGES
+852 DGLDAGEP

>member
-7 KKRSKLKATIAII
+7 KKRSKLKATVAII

-33 SEEQLGKIEN
+33 SEEQFSEINK
-43 VYDDDQRSTLWP
+43 VDDDQRSTLWP

-129 IRSRNEVR
+129 IRSRDEVR

-172 LKIQIKEARKLLG
+172 LKIQIAEARELLV
-185 TLKDKRE
+185 TLQQKRDK
-192 QMLRD
+192 MLRA

-206 LIGRITSGAESTE
+206 LIDRITSGTESTE

-224 EDETAAKSINKK
+224 EDETEKSRINKK

-277 TVYGATD
+277 TVYGDTD
-284 VEQNDAGDHSWG
+284 VEQNDARAHTWG
-296 ENTPYV
+296 KNSPYKEV
-302 NVSGIKQALKIDGAG
+302 FRIKQALKIDGTG

-350 EIGTL
+350 EVGTL

-394 ASSFRT
+394 TSSFRT
-400 SLFDSCL
+400 SLFDCCL
-407 FVRNRIKDCNF
+407 FVRNRMKDCNF
-418 GMASFNNCEF
+418 GMASFDNCEF
-428 YYTSSED
+428 YYTSSDD
-435 CSFTNTLFER
+435 CSFTNTLFES

-457 FTGAVLK
+457 FTGAVLE
-464 NCDLKRT
+464 NCDLKRA
-471 QFESVVLANVTLAEA
+471 QFEGVVLANVTLTGAS
-486 VLGKNNFSSSQLTD
+486 LGKNNFSSSRLTD
-500 ITVTLKQETDKEL
+500 ITVTLA
-513 KQDTDKDMKECGF
+513 QDEDGNREMKECGF
-526 AASVLERVNLE
+526 ASSVLERVKLDL
-537 IFPEKDY
+537 FPEKDY
-544 REVFRRIWVEAKR
+544 RQVFPRIRTEAKK
-557 EKADLLEER
+557 EKADILKER
-566 NCCYGQN
+566 KCRYGQKD
-573 GLMMQRTWGKIAEE
+573 LMMQKTWGKVAKE
-587 AVLKMNQCDFTGAVL
+587 AVFKMDQCDFTSAEL
-602 TDIAFYR
+602 TGIVFYR
-609 VCMEQSVFVKMQMDS
+609 TCMEQSVFVKTQMDS

-636 MEQANLREGRICA
+636 MEQANLRQGRIRA
-649 ADFRSAVLA
+649 SDFRSAVLA
-658 DAIFYK
+658 DAIFYR

-687 SLCSFERSDCSK
+687 SLCSFERSDCSR

-705 QVKKSS
+705 RVTESS
-711 FQDVILKDAEMT
+711 FQDVILKEAELT
-723 RAFFSQVSF
+723 RAFFTKVSF
-732 VNCIASGMLSSYS
+732 VNCIADGMLSSYS
-745 TFKECIFKNAFLG
+745 TFKDCIFKNAFLG
-758 QSSFNY
+758 HSSFNY
-764 SKFFNCSFAFA
+764 SEFFNCSFAFA

-787 ESCDFKETNF
+787 DSCDFTETNF
-797 NNTCFI
+797 NKTCFI

-812 LDVDSF
+812 LNVDSF
-818 KGARFIN
+818 IEARFIN
-825 PVFEGTDE
+825 PVFEGTDKSFE
-833 FFDRI
+833 RA
-838 LLKNKIEVRRTKES
+838 LKEKGIEVRRT
-852 DTGES
+852 DAGES

>member
-33 SEEQLGKIEN
+33 SEQQLDKIEN

-129 IRSRNEVR
+129 IRSRDEVR

-192 QMLRD
+192 HMLWD

-206 LIGRITSGAESTE
+206 LIGWITGGAESTE

-224 EDETAAKSINKK
+224 EDETAAKSISKK

-284 VEQNDAGDHSWG
+284 VEQNDARAHTWG
-296 ENTPYV
+296 ENSPYKKV
-302 NVSGIKQALKIDGAG
+302 FGIKQALKIDGAG

-338 APRKEAEPLKEN
+338 APRKEAEPLREN
-350 EIGTL
+350 EVGTL

-368 CMLPKL
+368 SMLPKL

-400 SLFDSCL
+400 SLFDCCL

-428 YYTSSED
+428 YYTSGED
-435 CSFTNTLFER
+435 CSFTNTLFDS

-464 NCDLKRT
+464 NCDLKRA
-471 QFESVVLANVTLAEA
+471 QFDEVVLANVTLAEA

-500 ITVTLKQETDKEL
+500 ITVTLKQDTDKKL

-526 AASVLERVNLE
+526 TASVLERVKLE

-544 REVFRRIWVEAKR
+544 LEVLCRIWAEAKR
-557 EKADLLEER
+557 EKADLLKER
-566 NCCYGQN
+566 DCCYGQN

-587 AVLKMNQCDFTGAVL
+587 AVLKMNQSDFTQAVL

-609 VCMEQSVFVKMQMDS
+609 GCMEQSVFVKTQMDS

-658 DAIFYK
+658 DAIFYR

-764 SKFFNCSFAFA
+764 SEFFNCSFAFA

-787 ESCDFKETNF
+787 DSCDFTETNF
-797 NNTCFI
+797 NKTCFI

-812 LDVDSF
+812 LEVDSF
-818 KGARFIN
+818 KEARFIN
-825 PVFEGTDE
+825 PVFEGRDKSFERTLIE
-833 FFDRI
+833 
-838 LLKNKIEVRRTKES
+838 NGIEVRRT
-852 DTGES
+852 GESCAEKS

>member
-7 KKRSKLKATIAII
+7 KKRSKLKATVAII
-20 VIFAVAAAVIFLI
+20 LIFAVAAAVIFLI
-33 SEEQLGKIEN
+33 SEEQLEQIEN

-104 WLYMLTS
+104 WLYMLMS
-111 LALMGI
+111 LSLMGI

-129 IRSRNEVR
+129 IRSRDEVR

-172 LKIQIKEARKLLG
+172 LKIQIAEARELLD
-185 TLKDKRE
+185 TLKQKRD
-192 QMLRD
+192 QMLWE

-206 LIGRITSGAESTE
+206 LIDRITSEAESTE

-224 EDETAAKSINKK
+224 EDETEKSRINKK

-284 VEQNDAGDHSWG
+284 VEQNDAEDHNHSWG
-296 ENTPYV
+296 KNFPYKEV
-302 NVSGIKQALKIDGAG
+302 FRIKQALKIDGTG

-322 YLLSEI
+322 YILSEI

-350 EIGTL
+350 DVGTL

-394 ASSFRT
+394 TSSFRT
-400 SLFDSCL
+400 SLFNCCL

-428 YYTSSED
+428 YYTGSED
-435 CSFTNTLFER
+435 CSFTNTLFES

-450 AKFENVD
+450 TKFENVD

-464 NCDLKRT
+464 NCDLKRA
-471 QFESVVLANVTLAEA
+471 QFEGVVLANVTLTEA
-486 VLGKNNFSSSQLTD
+486 VLGKNNFSSSRLTD
-500 ITVTLKQETDKEL
+500 ITFTLAQDK
-513 KQDTDKDMKECGF
+513 DGNRDMKECGF
-526 AASVLERVNLE
+526 ASSVLERVKLDL
-537 IFPEKDY
+537 FPEKDY
-544 REVFRRIWVEAKR
+544 RQVFPRIWAEAKK
-557 EKADLLEER
+557 EKADILEER
-566 NCCYGQN
+566 KCRYGQD
-573 GLMMQRTWGKIAEE
+573 GLMMQKTWGEVAEE
-587 AVLKMNQCDFTGAVL
+587 AVFKMDQCDFTSAEL
-602 TDIAFYR
+602 TGIVFYR
-609 VCMEQSVFVKMQMDS
+609 TCMEQSVFVKTQMDS

-636 MEQANLREGRICA
+636 MEQANLRQGRIRA
-649 ADFRSAVLA
+649 SDFRSAVLA
-658 DAIFYK
+658 DAIFYR

-687 SLCSFERSDCSK
+687 SLCSFERSDCSS

-705 QVKKSS
+705 RVKESS
-711 FQDVILKDAEMT
+711 FQDVILKEAELT
-723 RAFFSQVSF
+723 RAFFTRVSF
-732 VNCIASGMLSSYS
+732 VNCIADGMLSSYS
-745 TFKECIFKNAFLG
+745 TFKDCIFKNAFLG
-758 QSSFNY
+758 HSSFNY
-764 SKFFNCSFAFA
+764 SEFFNCSFAFA

-787 ESCDFKETNF
+787 DSCDFTETNF

-803 GVTFKDSKN
+803 GVTFKDSKHLN
-812 LDVDSF
+812 VDSF

-825 PVFEGTDE
+825 PVFEGTDK

-838 LLKNKIEVRRTKES
+838 LIKNKIEVRRTKES
-852 DTGES
+852 DTGEL

>member
-7 KKRSKLKATIAII
+7 KKRSKLKATVAII

-33 SEEQLGKIEN
+33 SEEQLEQIEN

-104 WLYMLTS
+104 WLYMLMS

-129 IRSRNEVR
+129 IRSRDEVR

-172 LKIQIKEARKLLG
+172 LKIQIAEARELLV
-185 TLKDKRE
+185 TLQQKRDK
-192 QMLRD
+192 MLRE

-206 LIGRITSGAESTE
+206 LIDRITSGTESTE

-224 EDETAAKSINKK
+224 EDETEKSRINKK

-277 TVYGATD
+277 TVYGDTD
-284 VEQNDAGDHSWG
+284 VEQSDARAYTWG
-296 ENTPYV
+296 KNSPYKEV
-302 NVSGIKQALKIDGAG
+302 FRIKQALKIDGTG

-350 EIGTL
+350 EVGTL

-394 ASSFRT
+394 TSSFRT
-400 SLFDSCL
+400 SLFDCCL
-407 FVRNRIKDCNF
+407 FVRNRMKDCNF
-418 GMASFNNCEF
+418 GMASFDNCEF
-428 YYTSSED
+428 YYTSSDD
-435 CSFTNTLFER
+435 CSFTNTLFES

-457 FTGAVLK
+457 FTGAVLED
-464 NCDLKRT
+464 CDLKRA
-471 QFESVVLANVTLAEA
+471 QFEGVILANVTLTGAS
-486 VLGKNNFSSSQLTD
+486 LGKNNFSSSRLTD
-500 ITVTLKQETDKEL
+500 ITVTLAKDEDGNR
-513 KQDTDKDMKECGF
+513 DMKECGF
-526 AASVLERVNLE
+526 ASSVLERVKLDL
-537 IFPEKDY
+537 FPEKDY
-544 REVFRRIWVEAKR
+544 RQVFPRIRTEAKK
-557 EKADLLEER
+557 EKADILKER
-566 NCCYGQN
+566 KCRYGQKD
-573 GLMMQRTWGKIAEE
+573 LMMQKTWGKVAKE
-587 AVLKMNQCDFTGAVL
+587 AVFKMDQCDFTSTEL
-602 TDIAFYR
+602 TGIVFYR
-609 VCMEQSVFVKMQMDS
+609 TCMEQSVFVKTQMDS

-636 MEQANLREGRICA
+636 MEQANLRQGRIRA
-649 ADFRSAVLA
+649 SDFRSAVLA
-658 DAIFYK
+658 DAIFYR

-687 SLCSFERSDCSK
+687 SLCSFERSDCSR

-705 QVKKSS
+705 RVTESS
-711 FQDVILKDAEMT
+711 FQDVILKEAELT
-723 RAFFSQVSF
+723 RAFFTKVSF
-732 VNCIASGMLSSYS
+732 VNCIADGMLSSYS
-745 TFKECIFKNAFLG
+745 TFKDCIFKNAFLG
-758 QSSFNY
+758 HSSFNY
-764 SKFFNCSFAFA
+764 SEFFNCSFAFA

-787 ESCDFKETNF
+787 DSCDFTETNF

-812 LDVDSF
+812 LNVDSF
-818 KGARFIN
+818 IEARFIN

-833 FFDRI
+833 SFERA
-838 LLKNKIEVRRTKES
+838 LKEKGIEVRRT
-852 DTGES
+852 DAGES

>member
-7 KKRSKLKATIAII
+7 KKRSKLKATVAII

-33 SEEQLGKIEN
+33 SEEQFSEINK
-43 VYDDDQRSTLWP
+43 VDDDQRSTLWP

-129 IRSRNEVR
+129 IRSRDEVR

-172 LKIQIKEARKLLG
+172 LKIQIAEARELLV
-185 TLKDKRE
+185 TLQQKRD
-192 QMLRD
+192 QMLRE

-206 LIGRITSGAESTE
+206 LIDRITSGTESTE

-224 EDETAAKSINKK
+224 EDETEKSRINKK

-277 TVYGATD
+277 TVYGDTD
-284 VEQNDAGDHSWG
+284 VEQNDARAHTWG
-296 ENTPYV
+296 KNSPYKEV
-302 NVSGIKQALKIDGAG
+302 FRIKQALKIDGTG

-350 EIGTL
+350 EVGTL

-394 ASSFRT
+394 TSSFRT
-400 SLFDSCL
+400 SLFDCCL
-407 FVRNRIKDCNF
+407 FVRNRMKDCNF
-418 GMASFNNCEF
+418 GMASFDNCEF
-428 YYTSSED
+428 YYTSSDD
-435 CSFTNTLFER
+435 CSFTNTLFES

-457 FTGAVLK
+457 FTGAVLE
-464 NCDLKRT
+464 NCDLKRA
-471 QFESVVLANVTLAEA
+471 QFEGVVLANVTLTGAS
-486 VLGKNNFSSSQLTD
+486 LGKNNFSSSRLTD
-500 ITVTLKQETDKEL
+500 ITVTLA
-513 KQDTDKDMKECGF
+513 QDEDGNREMKECGF
-526 AASVLERVNLE
+526 ASSVLERVKLDL
-537 IFPEKDY
+537 FPEKDY
-544 REVFRRIWVEAKR
+544 RQVFPRIRTEAKK
-557 EKADLLEER
+557 EKADILKER
-566 NCCYGQN
+566 KCRYGQKD
-573 GLMMQRTWGKIAEE
+573 LMMQKTWGKVAKE
-587 AVLKMNQCDFTGAVL
+587 AVFKMDQCDFTSAEL
-602 TDIAFYR
+602 TGIVFYR
-609 VCMEQSVFVKMQMDS
+609 TCMEQSVFVKTQMDS

-636 MEQANLREGRICA
+636 MEQANLRQGRIRA
-649 ADFRSAVLA
+649 SDFRSAVLA
-658 DAIFYK
+658 DAIFYR

-687 SLCSFERSDCSK
+687 SLCSFERSDCSR

-705 QVKKSS
+705 RVTESS
-711 FQDVILKDAEMT
+711 FQDVILKEAELT
-723 RAFFSQVSF
+723 RAFFTKVSF
-732 VNCIASGMLSSYS
+732 VNCIADGMLSSYS
-745 TFKECIFKNAFLG
+745 TFKDCIFKNAFLG
-758 QSSFNY
+758 HSSFNY
-764 SKFFNCSFAFA
+764 SEFFNCSFAFA

-787 ESCDFKETNF
+787 DSCDFTETNF
-797 NNTCFI
+797 NKTCFI

-812 LDVDSF
+812 LNVDSF
-818 KGARFIN
+818 IEARFIN

-833 FFDRI
+833 SFERA
-838 LLKNKIEVRRTKES
+838 LKEKGIEVRRT
-852 DTGES
+852 DAGES